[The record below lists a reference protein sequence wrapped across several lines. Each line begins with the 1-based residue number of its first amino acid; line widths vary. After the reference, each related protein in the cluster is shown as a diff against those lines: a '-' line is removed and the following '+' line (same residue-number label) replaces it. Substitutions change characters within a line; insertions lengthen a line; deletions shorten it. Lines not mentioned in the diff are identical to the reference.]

1 MKILLSSDIH
11 IGDYK
16 TYNPTP
22 GFRLN
27 QFLKLKQFIED
38 LVTSRNID
46 EFWIAGDLLQV
57 AQSTPPVMN
66 VVKTFLSDISKKC
79 PIRMIL
85 GNHDVIVRSDKTD
98 ISEYNNYTLVSLLDL
113 IPNVFIYNNDL
124 VKIGSK
130 TVYFHSWNPSN
141 SIPNRSKDAD
151 YLVCHGDVHSSLSPF
166 APEFIDTTGYKKV
179 FAGHIHI
186 FKDFKGINNIVS
198 LGVPLMHSFSDNPD
212 IGVCILDTE
221 DDSIERVSTKGLFLE
236 FKYTQDESEIKE
248 SLVQEGQTQETSTN
262 PVVLK
267 LDPKLSS
274 EKSIDI
280 TKISISPEEML
291 KEFSKNLSK
300 DSLKIL
306 NTVVSKVFDN
316 NTVPDLRVK
325 FKTLKAQ
332 NFLSIR
338 NIDFNFENFNGL
350 TTIKGDIGSGKSTL
364 FNLLE
369 FMLFGRLSGY
379 SKTDYTS
386 VFKGKFRGTLELEYK
401 GVSYVITRTL
411 NSLEYT
417 KNSIPQESNRKTD
430 LQKQLEE
437 DLVFLK
443 FFNIIY
449 IKQTSTGIFSDM
461 SDTSRVSFLSNL
473 IGLNTIKNWTSLL
486 DSEIDVLRENL
497 RTSEDNRTVLDTKKK
512 VLEVFNS
519 QNKDLTLRDKKET
532 EEKIKVLTEEINSLN
547 DIKNTNN
554 LKVARFEAKLAEKNA
569 LFNFNEQKVS
579 KLNSI
584 VSNIKLLK
592 EKNTE
597 LEAQKEQLS
606 QSVKDLCLPEFNE
619 DSPELDNASI
629 LELET
634 LIKSTQSQ
642 INSRNVT
649 LELAKEK
656 IDSVSN
662 HPEVCPTC
670 GQKWCTNRTKESTDA
685 LEKLKEKVKALE
697 ESINSLES
705 EKNLYQIR
713 KQNVYSSFNSEMEI
727 FKSKKQTYD
736 ESLKEYNRNLKTL
749 EEIKQTESYIENNKN
764 KILLLKNSLLTL
776 KDDDALK
783 EFLKVEGIEFK
794 FDTDKA
800 LSEINSL
807 KTEIQKVSAK
817 NSELDSEIKAI
828 SQKSFELTMELG
840 RIDSDNET
848 FFKVQDNL
856 KTIEKYNKELYN
868 LNNEIDKTSN
878 TIQELSKFNSKVL
891 SDKGLLVASL
901 LQKVAKFLNTDPSLK
916 VETTQELQNGSIR
929 PTLNIKM
936 FVKAY
941 NKYVDYSMLS
951 GGQRLLADL
960 KFLKGIT
967 QTLGTVSILLLDET
981 FKFFS
986 TETVIEGIEI
996 IKSLN
1001 VDKSF
1006 LILHGSDSE
1015 CFSDK
1020 TIRVALEENG
1030 SKYVY

>member
-16 TYNPTP
+16 TYNPEP
-22 GFRLN
+22 NFRLN

-38 LVTSRNID
+38 LVISKNID

-141 SIPNRSKDAD
+141 TIQNRSKDAD

-186 FKDFKGINNIVS
+186 FKEIKNIVS

-236 FKYTQDESEIKE
+236 FKYTKTESE
-248 SLVQEGQTQETSTN
+248 LLEGNITGTEN
-262 PVVLK
+262 PVVVR
-267 LDPKLSS
+267 LDPKVQNS
-274 EKSIDI
+274 EKVDI
-280 TKISISPEEML
+280 SKISISPEEML
-291 KEFSKNLSK
+291 KEFSKTWGLTK

-306 NTVVSKVFDN
+306 NTVVSKVFEN
-316 NTVPDLRVK
+316 NLVPDLRVK

-338 NIDFNFENFNGL
+338 DIDFNFDNFNGL
-350 TTIKGDIGSGKSTL
+350 TVIKGDIGSGKSTL

-369 FMLFGRLSGY
+369 FMLFGRLPGY
-379 SKTDYTS
+379 AKNDFSS
-386 VFKGKFRGTLELEYK
+386 VFKGKFKGTLELEYK
-401 GVSYVITRTL
+401 GINYVITRTL
-411 NSLEYT
+411 SSLEYT

-486 DSEIDVLRENL
+486 DNEVEALKDSLKEKE
-497 RTSEDNRTVLDTKKK
+497 EQRTVLDTKKQ
-512 VLEVFNS
+512 VLEVFNE
-519 QNKDLTLRDKKET
+519 QNKDIVLRDKEAT
-532 EEKIKVLTEEINSLN
+532 ESKIEELNNNINSLN
-547 DIKNTNN
+547 LIKEQNNSKITDIKVELTKLSTDFN
-554 LKVARFEAKLAEKNA
+554 LNLNKTD
-569 LFNFNEQKVS
+569 

-584 VSNIKLLK
+584 VSNIKTLK
-592 EKNTE
+592 EEIKEKE
-597 LEAQKEQLS
+597 LYKEQLE
-606 QSVKDLCLPEFNE
+606 QKVKDLDVPVFNE
-619 DSPELDNASI
+619 ESPELDNQKI
-629 LELET
+629 QELET
-634 LIKSTQSQ
+634 LIKGTQSQ
-642 INSRNVT
+642 INAKTVS

-656 IDSVSN
+656 LNSLLN
-662 HPEVCPTC
+662 HPEVCPQC
-670 GQKWCTNRTKESTDA
+670 GQKWC
-685 LEKLKEKVKALE
+685 VKDSKIQNDLE
-697 ESINSLES
+697 EKIKTLEDYINSLES
-705 EKNLYQIR
+705 EKNIYLVR
-713 KQNVYSSFNSEMEI
+713 KQNVYHSFNSRMEL
-727 FKSKKQTYD
+727 FKTQKEKYNTK
-736 ESLKEYNRNLKTL
+736 LKEYNQNLEIR
-749 EEIKQTESYIENNKN
+749 EEIKTTESYIENNKN
-764 KILLLKNSLLTL
+764 KINNLKQDLNEL
-776 KDDDALK
+776 KDDSSLK
-783 EFLKVEGIEFK
+783 KFLKVQDDMFVLDQKTQKTQMLELIKE
-794 FDTDKA
+794 A
-800 LSEINSL
+800 NEL
-807 KTEIQKVSAK
+807 KDK
-817 NSELDSEIKAI
+817 NSSLDSEIKDI
-828 SQKSFELTMELG
+828 SHSVFELTMELG
-840 RIDSDNET
+840 RIDSDNAT
-848 FFKVQDNL
+848 YFKVQDNL
-856 KTIEKYNKELYN
+856 KNIEEYNNELYKINKEL
-868 LNNEIDKTSN
+868 DKTN
-878 TIQELSKFNSKVL
+878 NMIQELSKFNSKVL

-901 LQKVAKFLNTDPSLK
+901 LQKVAKYLNTDESLK

-929 PTLNIKM
+929 PTLNIKL

-967 QTLGTVSILLLDET
+967 QTLGSVSILLLDET

-986 TETVIEGIEI
+986 SETVIEGIEI

-1020 TIRVALEENG
+1020 TIRVTLGENG

>member
-16 TYNPTP
+16 TYNPEP
-22 GFRLN
+22 NFRLN

-38 LVTSRNID
+38 LVTSKNID

-141 SIPNRSKDAD
+141 SIPNRSNEAD

-186 FKDFKGINNIVS
+186 FKEIKNIVS

-221 DDSIERVSTKGLFLE
+221 TDEIERVSTKGLFLE
-236 FKYTQDESEIKE
+236 FKYTKTEAETE
-248 SLVQEGQTQETSTN
+248 LLEGNTDTGN
-262 PVVLK
+262 PVVVR
-267 LDPKLSS
+267 LDPKVQNS
-274 EKSIDI
+274 EKVDI
-280 TKISISPEEML
+280 SKISISPEEML
-291 KEFSKNLSK
+291 KEFSKTLSK

-316 NTVPDLRVK
+316 NLVPDLRVK

-338 NIDFNFENFNGL
+338 DIDFNFDNFNGL
-350 TTIKGDIGSGKSTL
+350 TVIKGDIGSGKSTL

-369 FMLFGRLSGY
+369 FMLFGRLPGY
-379 SKTDYTS
+379 AKNDFSS
-386 VFKGKFRGTLELEYK
+386 VFKGKFKGTLELEYK
-401 GVSYVITRTL
+401 GINYVITRTL
-411 NSLEYT
+411 SSLEYT
-417 KNSIPQESNRKTD
+417 KNNIPQESNRKTD

-486 DSEIDVLRENL
+486 DNEVENL
-497 RTSEDNRTVLDTKKK
+497 KVSLKEKEEQRTVLDTKKK
-512 VLEVFNS
+512 VLEVFNE
-519 QNKDLTLRDKKET
+519 QNKDVVLRDKKET
-532 EEKIKVLTEEINSLN
+532 ESKIEELNNNINSLN
-547 DIKNTNN
+547 LVKEQNNSKITDIKVELTKLNADFN
-554 LKVARFEAKLAEKNA
+554 LNLSKTD
-569 LFNFNEQKVS
+569 

-584 VSNIKLLK
+584 VSNIKTLK
-592 EKNTE
+592 EEIKEKE
-597 LEAQKEQLS
+597 LYKEQLE
-606 QSVKDLCLPEFNE
+606 QNVKDLEVPVLNE
-619 DSPELDNASI
+619 ESPELDNQKI
-629 LELET
+629 QELET
-634 LIKSTQSQ
+634 LIRGTQSQ
-642 INSRNVT
+642 INTKTVS

-656 IDSVSN
+656 LNSLLN
-662 HPEVCPTC
+662 HPEVCPQC
-670 GQKWCTNRTKESTDA
+670 GQKWC
-685 LEKLKEKVKALE
+685 VKDTEIKAKDLE
-697 ESINSLES
+697 EKIKTLEDSINSLES
-705 EKNLYQIR
+705 EKNIYLVR
-713 KQNVYSSFNSEMEI
+713 KQNVYDSFNSKMEL
-727 FKSKKQTYD
+727 FKSLKQKYN
-736 ESLKEYNRNLKTL
+736 EKLKEYNQNLEIIEKIKT
-749 EEIKQTESYIENNKN
+749 TVSYIENNKN
-764 KILLLKNSLLTL
+764 KINNLKQDLNEL
-776 KDDDALK
+776 KDSSLK
-783 EFLKVEGIEFK
+783 KFLKVQNGMFV
-794 FDTDKA
+794 FDQKTQ
-800 LSEINSL
+800 
-807 KTEIQKVSAK
+807 KTEMLELIKEVDKLK
-817 NSELDSEIKAI
+817 NENSSLDSKIKDI
-828 SQKSFELTMELG
+828 SHSVFELTMELG

-848 FFKVQDNL
+848 YFKVQDNL
-856 KTIEKYNKELYN
+856 KNIEKYNYELYKINKEL
-868 LNNEIDKTSN
+868 DKTN
-878 TIQELSKFNSKVL
+878 NMIQELSKFNSKVL

-901 LQKVAKFLNTDPSLK
+901 LQKVAKYLNKDESLK

-929 PTLNIKM
+929 PTLNIKL

-967 QTLGTVSILLLDET
+967 QTLGSVSILLLDET

-986 TETVIEGIEI
+986 SETVIEGIEI

-1020 TIRVALEENG
+1020 TIRVTLGENG

>member
-16 TYNPTP
+16 TYNPEP
-22 GFRLN
+22 NFRLN

-38 LVTSRNID
+38 LVTSKNID

-141 SIPNRSKDAD
+141 TIQNRSKDAD

-186 FKDFKGINNIVS
+186 FKEIKNIVS

-236 FKYTQDESEIKE
+236 FKYTKTESE
-248 SLVQEGQTQETSTN
+248 LLEGDITGTEN
-262 PVVLK
+262 PVVVR
-267 LDPKLSS
+267 LDPKVQNS
-274 EKSIDI
+274 EKVDI
-280 TKISISPEEML
+280 SKISISPEEML
-291 KEFSKNLSK
+291 KEFSKTWGLTK

-316 NTVPDLRVK
+316 NLVPDLRVK

-338 NIDFNFENFNGL
+338 DIDFNFDNFNGL
-350 TTIKGDIGSGKSTL
+350 TIIKGDIGSGKSTL

-369 FMLFGRLSGY
+369 FMLFGRLPGY
-379 SKTDYTS
+379 SKNDFSS
-386 VFKGKFRGTLELEYK
+386 VFKGKFKGTLELEYK
-401 GVSYVITRTL
+401 GINYVITRTL
-411 NSLEYT
+411 SSLEYT

-437 DLVFLK
+437 DLVFLR

-486 DSEIDVLRENL
+486 DNEVENLKDVLKEK
-497 RTSEDNRTVLDTKKK
+497 EEQRTVLDTKKQ
-512 VLEVFNS
+512 VLEVFNE
-519 QNKDLTLRDKKET
+519 QNKDIVLRDKGET
-532 EEKIKVLTEEINSLN
+532 ESKIEELNNNINSLN
-547 DIKNTNN
+547 LIKEQNNSKITDIKVELTKLSTDFN
-554 LKVARFEAKLAEKNA
+554 LNLSKTE
-569 LFNFNEQKVS
+569 

-584 VSNIKLLK
+584 VSNIKTLKDEIK
-592 EKNTE
+592 EKE
-597 LEAQKEQLS
+597 LYKEQLE
-606 QSVKDLCLPEFNE
+606 QKVKDLDVPVFNE
-619 DSPELDNASI
+619 ESPELDNQKI
-629 LELET
+629 HELET
-634 LIKSTQSQ
+634 LIKCTQSQ
-642 INSRNVT
+642 INSKTVS
-649 LELAKEK
+649 LGLAKEK
-656 IDSVSN
+656 LDSLLN
-662 HPEVCPTC
+662 HPEVCPQC
-670 GQKWCTNRTKESTDA
+670 GQKWCVKDTNIKAKDLEEKIKTLEDA
-685 LEKLKEKVKALE
+685 L
-697 ESINSLES
+697 NTLES
-705 EKNLYQIR
+705 EKNIYLVR
-713 KQNVYSSFNSEMEI
+713 KQHVYNSFNSKMEL
-727 FKSKKQTYD
+727 FKSQKEKYNTK
-736 ESLKEYNRNLKTL
+736 LKEYNQNLETIEKIKT
-749 EEIKQTESYIENNKN
+749 IESYIENNKN
-764 KILLLKNSLLTL
+764 KINNLKQDLNG
-776 KDDDALK
+776 LK
-783 EFLKVEGIEFK
+783 EDSSLKKFLKVQDDMFVLDQK
-794 FDTDKA
+794 TQ
-800 LSEINSL
+800 
-807 KTEIQKVSAK
+807 KTEMLELIKEANELKDK
-817 NSELDSEIKAI
+817 NSSLDSKIKDV
-828 SQKSFELTMELG
+828 SHSVFELTMELG

-848 FFKVQDNL
+848 YFKVQDNL
-856 KTIEKYNKELYN
+856 KNIEEYNNELYKINKEL
-868 LNNEIDKTSN
+868 DKTN
-878 TIQELSKFNSKVL
+878 NMIQELSKFNSKVL

-901 LQKVAKFLNTDPSLK
+901 LQKVAKYLNTDESLK

-929 PTLNIKM
+929 PTLNIKL

-967 QTLGTVSILLLDET
+967 QTLGSVSILLLDET

-986 TETVIEGIEI
+986 SETVIEGIEI

-1020 TIRVALEENG
+1020 TIRVTLGENG

>member
-16 TYNPTP
+16 TYNPEP
-22 GFRLN
+22 NFRLN

-38 LVTSRNID
+38 LVTSKNID

-141 SIPNRSKDAD
+141 TIPNRSKDAD

-186 FKDFKGINNIVS
+186 FKEIKNIVS

-236 FKYTQDESEIKE
+236 FKYTKTESE
-248 SLVQEGQTQETSTN
+248 LLEGNQNGLNTEN
-262 PVVLK
+262 PVVVR
-267 LDPKLSS
+267 LDPKVQNS
-274 EKSIDI
+274 EKVDI
-280 TKISISPEEML
+280 SKISISPEEML
-291 KEFSKNLSK
+291 KEFSKNLTK

-306 NTVVSKVFDN
+306 NTVVSKVFEN
-316 NTVPDLRVK
+316 NLVPDLRVK

-338 NIDFNFENFNGL
+338 DIDFNFDNFNGL
-350 TTIKGDIGSGKSTL
+350 TVIKGDIGSGKSTL

-369 FMLFGRLSGY
+369 FMLFGRLPGY
-379 SKTDYTS
+379 AKNDFSS
-386 VFKGKFRGTLELEYK
+386 VFKGKFKGTLELEYK
-401 GVSYVITRTL
+401 GINYVITRTL
-411 NSLEYT
+411 SSLEYT

-461 SDTSRVSFLSNL
+461 SDTNRVSFLSNL

-486 DSEIDVLRENL
+486 DNEVETLKDSLKEKE
-497 RTSEDNRTVLDTKKK
+497 EQRTVLDTKKQ
-512 VLEVFNS
+512 VLEVFNE
-519 QNKDLTLRDKKET
+519 QNKDIVLRDKEAT
-532 EEKIKVLTEEINSLN
+532 ESKIEELNNNINSLN
-547 DIKNTNN
+547 LIKEQNNSKITDIKVELTKLSTDFN
-554 LKVARFEAKLAEKNA
+554 LNLSKTE
-569 LFNFNEQKVS
+569 

-584 VSNIKLLK
+584 VSNIKTLK
-592 EKNTE
+592 EEIKEKE
-597 LEAQKEQLS
+597 LYKEQLE
-606 QSVKDLCLPEFNE
+606 QNVKDLEVPVLNE
-619 DSPELDNASI
+619 ESPELDNHKI
-629 LELET
+629 HELET
-634 LIKSTQSQ
+634 LIKGTQSQ
-642 INSRNVT
+642 INSKTVS
-649 LELAKEK
+649 LGLAKEK
-656 IDSVSN
+656 LDSLLN
-662 HPEVCPTC
+662 HPEVCPQC
-670 GQKWCTNRTKESTDA
+670 GQRWCVKDTKI
-685 LEKLKEKVKALE
+685 KVKDLE
-697 ESINSLES
+697 EKIKTLEDFINSLES
-705 EKNLYQIR
+705 EKNIYLVR
-713 KQNVYSSFNSEMEI
+713 KQRVYDSFNSKMEL
-727 FKSKKQTYD
+727 FKTQKEKYNTK
-736 ESLKEYNRNLKTL
+736 LKEYNQNLEIIEKIKT
-749 EEIKQTESYIENNKN
+749 IESYIENNKN
-764 KILLLKNSLLTL
+764 KINNLKQDLNEL
-776 KDDDALK
+776 KDDSSLK
-783 EFLKVEGIEFK
+783 KFLKVQDDMFV
-794 FDTDKA
+794 FDQKTQ
-800 LSEINSL
+800 
-807 KTEIQKVSAK
+807 KTEMLELIKEANELKDK
-817 NSELDSEIKAI
+817 NSSLDSEIKDI
-828 SQKSFELTMELG
+828 SHSVFELTMELG
-840 RIDSDNET
+840 RIDSDNAT
-848 FFKVQDNL
+848 YFKVQDNL
-856 KTIEKYNKELYN
+856 KNIEKYNNELYKINKEL
-868 LNNEIDKTSN
+868 DKTN
-878 TIQELSKFNSKVL
+878 NMIQELSKFNSKVL

-901 LQKVAKFLNTDPSLK
+901 LQKVAKYLNTDESLK

-929 PTLNIKM
+929 PTLNIKL

-967 QTLGTVSILLLDET
+967 QTLGSVSILLLDET

-986 TETVIEGIEI
+986 SETVIEGIEI

-1020 TIRVALEENG
+1020 TIRVTLGENG

>member
-16 TYNPTP
+16 TYNPEP
-22 GFRLN
+22 NFRLN

-38 LVTSRNID
+38 LVTSKNID

-141 SIPNRSKDAD
+141 TIPNRSKDAD

-186 FKDFKGINNIVS
+186 FKEIKNIVS

-236 FKYTQDESEIKE
+236 FKYTKTESE
-248 SLVQEGQTQETSTN
+248 LLEGNITGTEN
-262 PVVLK
+262 PVVVR
-267 LDPKLSS
+267 LDPKVQNS
-274 EKSIDI
+274 EKVDI
-280 TKISISPEEML
+280 SKISISPEEML
-291 KEFSKNLSK
+291 KEFSKNLTK

-306 NTVVSKVFDN
+306 NTVVSKVFEN
-316 NTVPDLRVK
+316 NLVPDLRVK

-338 NIDFNFENFNGL
+338 DIDFNFDNFNGL
-350 TTIKGDIGSGKSTL
+350 TVIKGDIGSGKSTL

-369 FMLFGRLSGY
+369 FMLFGRLPGY
-379 SKTDYTS
+379 SKNDFSS
-386 VFKGKFRGTLELEYK
+386 VFKGKFKGTLELEYK
-401 GVSYVITRTL
+401 GINYVITRTL
-411 NSLEYT
+411 SSLEYT

-437 DLVFLK
+437 DLVFLR

-461 SDTSRVSFLSNL
+461 SDTNRVSFLSNL

-486 DSEIDVLRENL
+486 DNEVENL
-497 RTSEDNRTVLDTKKK
+497 KDSLKEKEEQRTVLDTKKQ
-512 VLEVFNS
+512 VLEVFNE
-519 QNKDLTLRDKKET
+519 QNKDIVLRDKEAT
-532 EEKIKVLTEEINSLN
+532 ESKIEELNNNINSLN
-547 DIKNTNN
+547 LVKEQNNSKITDIKVELTKLSTDFN
-554 LKVARFEAKLAEKNA
+554 LNLSKTE
-569 LFNFNEQKVS
+569 

-584 VSNIKLLK
+584 VSNIKTLK
-592 EKNTE
+592 EEIKEKE
-597 LEAQKEQLS
+597 LYKEQLE
-606 QSVKDLCLPEFNE
+606 QNVKDLDVPVLNE
-619 DSPELDNASI
+619 ESPELDNHKI
-629 LELET
+629 QELET
-634 LIKSTQSQ
+634 LIKGTQSQ
-642 INSRNVT
+642 INSKTVS
-649 LELAKEK
+649 LGLAKEK
-656 IDSVSN
+656 LDSLLN
-662 HPEVCPTC
+662 HPEVCPQC
-670 GQKWCTNRTKESTDA
+670 GQKWCVKDTNI
-685 LEKLKEKVKALE
+685 KAKDLE
-697 ESINSLES
+697 EKIKTLEDSINSLES
-705 EKNLYQIR
+705 EKNIYLVR
-713 KQNVYSSFNSEMEI
+713 KQNVYDSFNSRMEL
-727 FKSKKQTYD
+727 FKSQKEKYNTK
-736 ESLKEYNRNLKTL
+736 LKEYNQNLETIEKIKTV
-749 EEIKQTESYIENNKN
+749 ESYIENNKN
-764 KILLLKNSLLTL
+764 KINNLKQDLNEL
-776 KDDDALK
+776 KDDSSLK
-783 EFLKVEGIEFK
+783 KFLKVQDDMFVLDQK
-794 FDTDKA
+794 TQ
-800 LSEINSL
+800 
-807 KTEIQKVSAK
+807 KTEMLELIKEANELKDK
-817 NSELDSEIKAI
+817 NSSLDSEIKDI
-828 SQKSFELTMELG
+828 SHSVFELTMELG
-840 RIDSDNET
+840 RIDSDNAT
-848 FFKVQDNL
+848 YFKVQDNL
-856 KTIEKYNKELYN
+856 KNIEEYNNELYKINKEL
-868 LNNEIDKTSN
+868 DKTN
-878 TIQELSKFNSKVL
+878 NMIQELSKFNSKVL

-901 LQKVAKFLNTDPSLK
+901 LQKVAKYLNTDESLK

-929 PTLNIKM
+929 PTLNIKL

-967 QTLGTVSILLLDET
+967 QTLGSVSILLLDET

-986 TETVIEGIEI
+986 SETVIEGIEI

-1020 TIRVALEENG
+1020 TIRVTLGENG

>member
-16 TYNPTP
+16 TYNPEP
-22 GFRLN
+22 NFRLN

-38 LVTSRNID
+38 LVTSKNID

-141 SIPNRSKDAD
+141 TVPNRSKDAD

-186 FKDFKGINNIVS
+186 FKEIKNIVS

-236 FKYTQDESEIKE
+236 FKYTKTESE
-248 SLVQEGQTQETSTN
+248 LLEGNQNGLNTEN
-262 PVVLK
+262 PVVVR
-267 LDPKLSS
+267 LDPKVQNS
-274 EKSIDI
+274 EKVDI
-280 TKISISPEEML
+280 SKISISPEEML
-291 KEFSKNLSK
+291 KEFSKNLTK

-306 NTVVSKVFDN
+306 NTVVSKVFEN
-316 NTVPDLRVK
+316 NLVPDLRVK

-338 NIDFNFENFNGL
+338 DIDFNFDNFNGL
-350 TTIKGDIGSGKSTL
+350 TVIKGDIGSGKSTL

-369 FMLFGRLSGY
+369 FMLFGRLPGY
-379 SKTDYTS
+379 AKNDFSS
-386 VFKGKFRGTLELEYK
+386 VFKGKFKGTLELEYK
-401 GVSYVITRTL
+401 GINYVITRTL
-411 NSLEYT
+411 SSLEYT

-437 DLVFLK
+437 DLVFLR

-486 DSEIDVLRENL
+486 DNEVENL
-497 RTSEDNRTVLDTKKK
+497 KDSLKEKEEQRTVLDTKKQ
-512 VLEVFNS
+512 VLEVFNE
-519 QNKDLTLRDKKET
+519 QNKDIVLRDKEAT
-532 EEKIKVLTEEINSLN
+532 ESKIEELNNNINSLN
-547 DIKNTNN
+547 LIKEQNNSKITDIKVELTKLSTDFN
-554 LKVARFEAKLAEKNA
+554 LNLSKTE
-569 LFNFNEQKVS
+569 

-584 VSNIKLLK
+584 VSNIKTLK
-592 EKNTE
+592 EEIKEKE
-597 LEAQKEQLS
+597 LYKEQLE
-606 QSVKDLCLPEFNE
+606 QKVKDLDVPVLNE
-619 DSPELDNASI
+619 ESPELDNHKI
-629 LELET
+629 QELET
-634 LIKSTQSQ
+634 LIKGTQSQ
-642 INSRNVT
+642 INSKTVS
-649 LELAKEK
+649 LGLAKEK
-656 IDSVSN
+656 LDSLLN
-662 HPEVCPTC
+662 HPEVCPQC
-670 GQKWCTNRTKESTDA
+670 GQKWCVKDTNI
-685 LEKLKEKVKALE
+685 KAKDLE
-697 ESINSLES
+697 EKIKTLEDSINSLES
-705 EKNLYQIR
+705 EKNIYLVR
-713 KQNVYSSFNSEMEI
+713 KQNVYNSFNSKMEL
-727 FKSKKQTYD
+727 FKTQKEKYNTK
-736 ESLKEYNRNLKTL
+736 LKEYNQNLETIEKIKT
-749 EEIKQTESYIENNKN
+749 IESYIENNKN
-764 KILLLKNSLLTL
+764 KINNLKQDLNEL
-776 KDDDALK
+776 KDDSSLK
-783 EFLKVEGIEFK
+783 KFLKVQDDMFVLDQK
-794 FDTDKA
+794 TQKA
-800 LSEINSL
+800 EMLELIKEANEL
-807 KTEIQKVSAK
+807 KDK
-817 NSELDSEIKAI
+817 NSSLDSEIKDI
-828 SQKSFELTMELG
+828 SHSVFELTMELG
-840 RIDSDNET
+840 RIDSDNAT
-848 FFKVQDNL
+848 YFKVQDNL
-856 KTIEKYNKELYN
+856 KNIEEYNNELYKINKEL
-868 LNNEIDKTSN
+868 DKTN
-878 TIQELSKFNSKVL
+878 NMIQELSKFNSKVL

-901 LQKVAKFLNTDPSLK
+901 LQKVAKYLNTDESLK

-929 PTLNIKM
+929 PTLNIKL

-967 QTLGTVSILLLDET
+967 QTLGSVSILLLDET

-986 TETVIEGIEI
+986 SETVIEGIEI

-1020 TIRVALEENG
+1020 TIRVTLGENG

>member
-16 TYNPTP
+16 TYNPEP
-22 GFRLN
+22 NFRLN

-38 LVTSRNID
+38 LVTSKNID

-166 APEFIDTTGYKKV
+166 APEFIYTTGYKKV

-186 FKDFKGINNIVS
+186 FKEIKNTVS

-236 FKYTQDESEIKE
+236 FKYVETETECSEL
-248 SLVQEGQTQETSTN
+248 SETETGN
-262 PVVLK
+262 PVIVR
-267 LDPKLSS
+267 LDPKVQNS
-274 EKSIDI
+274 EKVDI
-280 TKISISPEEML
+280 SKISISPEEML
-291 KEFSKNLSK
+291 KEFSKHLTK

-306 NTVVSKVFDN
+306 NTVVSKVFEN
-316 NTVPDLRVK
+316 NLVPDLRVK

-338 NIDFNFENFNGL
+338 DIDFNFDNFNGL
-350 TTIKGDIGSGKSTL
+350 TVIKGDIGSGKSTL

-369 FMLFGRLSGY
+369 FMLFGKLPGY
-379 SKTDYTS
+379 AKNDFSS
-386 VFKGKFRGTLELEYK
+386 VFKGKFKGTLELEYK
-401 GVSYVITRTL
+401 GVNYVITRTL
-411 NSLEYT
+411 SSLEYT

-486 DSEIDVLRENL
+486 DNEVETLKDSLKEKE
-497 RTSEDNRTVLDTKKK
+497 EQRTVLDTKKK
-512 VLEVFNS
+512 VLEVFNE
-519 QNKDLTLRDKKET
+519 QNKDIVLRDKEVTESKIEELNDSISSINSVKEQNNSKIT
-532 EEKIKVLTEEINSLN
+532 DIKVELTKLNADFNLNLRKTDKLNYIVSNIKTLKEEIKEKELYREQLEQNVKDLDVPVLNEESPELDNSKIQELEILIKGTQSQINMKTVSLELAKEKLNLLLNHPEVCPQCGQKWCVKDTNIKAKDLEEKIKVL
-547 DIKNTNN
+547 
-554 LKVARFEAKLAEKNA
+554 
-569 LFNFNEQKVS
+569 
-579 KLNSI
+579 
-584 VSNIKLLK
+584 
-592 EKNTE
+592 
-597 LEAQKEQLS
+597 
-606 QSVKDLCLPEFNE
+606 E
-619 DSPELDNASI
+619 D
-629 LELET
+629 
-634 LIKSTQSQ
+634 
-642 INSRNVT
+642 
-649 LELAKEK
+649 
-656 IDSVSN
+656 
-662 HPEVCPTC
+662 
-670 GQKWCTNRTKESTDA
+670 
-685 LEKLKEKVKALE
+685 
-697 ESINSLES
+697 SINSLES
-705 EKNLYQIR
+705 EKNIYLTR
-713 KQNVYSSFNSEMEI
+713 KQNVYDSFNSKMEL
-727 FKSKKQTYD
+727 FKSLKQKYN
-736 ESLKEYNRNLKTL
+736 EKLKEYNQNLEAI
-749 EEIKQTESYIENNKN
+749 EEIKTVVSYIENDKN
-764 KILLLKNSLLTL
+764 KINNLKQDLNEL
-776 KDDDALK
+776 KDDPSLK
-783 EFLKVEGIEFK
+783 KFLKVQNNMFV
-794 FDTDKA
+794 FDQKTQ
-800 LSEINSL
+800 
-807 KTEIQKVSAK
+807 KTEMLELIKEVDKLK
-817 NSELDSEIKAI
+817 NENSSLDSKIKDI
-828 SQKSFELTMELG
+828 SHSVFELTMELG
-840 RIDSDNET
+840 RINSDNET
-848 FFKVQDNL
+848 YFKVQDNI
-856 KTIEKYNKELYN
+856 KKIEEYDNELYKINKEL
-868 LNNEIDKTSN
+868 DKTN
-878 TIQELSKFNSKVL
+878 NMIQELSKFNSKVL

-901 LQKVAKFLNTDPSLK
+901 LQKVAKYLNTDESLK

-929 PTLNIKM
+929 PTLNIKL

-941 NKYVDYSMLS
+941 NKYVDYGMLS

-967 QTLGTVSILLLDET
+967 QTLGSVSILLLDET

-986 TETVIEGIEI
+986 SETVIEGIEI

-1020 TIRVALEENG
+1020 TIRVTLGENG

>member
-16 TYNPTP
+16 TYNPEP
-22 GFRLN
+22 NFRLN

-38 LVTSRNID
+38 LVTSKNID

-141 SIPNRSKDAD
+141 TIPNRSKDAD

-186 FKDFKGINNIVS
+186 FKEIKNIVS

-212 IGVCILDTE
+212 IGVCVLDTE

-236 FKYTQDESEIKE
+236 FKYTKTESE
-248 SLVQEGQTQETSTN
+248 LLEGNITGTEN
-262 PVVLK
+262 PVVVR
-267 LDPKLSS
+267 LDPKVQNS
-274 EKSIDI
+274 EKVDI
-280 TKISISPEEML
+280 SKISISPEEML
-291 KEFSKNLSK
+291 KEFSKTLTK

-306 NTVVSKVFDN
+306 NTVVSKVFEN
-316 NTVPDLRVK
+316 NLVPDLRVK

-338 NIDFNFENFNGL
+338 DIDFNFDNFNGL
-350 TTIKGDIGSGKSTL
+350 TVIKGDIGSGKSTL

-369 FMLFGRLSGY
+369 FMLFGRLPGY
-379 SKTDYTS
+379 AKNDFSS
-386 VFKGKFRGTLELEYK
+386 VFKGKFKGTLELEYK
-401 GVSYVITRTL
+401 GINYVITRTL
-411 NSLEYT
+411 SSLEYT

-437 DLVFLK
+437 DLVFLR

-486 DSEIDVLRENL
+486 DNEVENL
-497 RTSEDNRTVLDTKKK
+497 KESLKEKEEQRTVLDTKKQ
-512 VLEVFNS
+512 VLEVFNE
-519 QNKDLTLRDKKET
+519 QNKDIVLRDKEAT
-532 EEKIKVLTEEINSLN
+532 ESKIEELNNNINSLN
-547 DIKNTNN
+547 LVKEQNNSKITDIKVELTKLSTDFN
-554 LKVARFEAKLAEKNA
+554 LNLSKID
-569 LFNFNEQKVS
+569 

-584 VSNIKLLK
+584 VSNIKALK
-592 EKNTE
+592 EEIKEKE
-597 LEAQKEQLS
+597 LYKEQLE
-606 QSVKDLCLPEFNE
+606 QNVKDLDVPVLNE
-619 DSPELDNASI
+619 ESPELDNHKI
-629 LELET
+629 QELET
-634 LIKSTQSQ
+634 LIKGTQSQ
-642 INSRNVT
+642 INSKTVS
-649 LELAKEK
+649 LGLAKEK
-656 IDSVSN
+656 LDSLLN
-662 HPEVCPTC
+662 HPEVCPQC
-670 GQKWCTNRTKESTDA
+670 GQKWCVKDTNI
-685 LEKLKEKVKALE
+685 KAKDLE
-697 ESINSLES
+697 EKIKVLEDSINSLES
-705 EKNLYQIR
+705 EKNIYLVR
-713 KQNVYSSFNSEMEI
+713 KQNVYNSFNSKMEL
-727 FKSKKQTYD
+727 FKSQKEKYNTK
-736 ESLKEYNRNLKTL
+736 LKEYNQNLEII
-749 EEIKQTESYIENNKN
+749 EEIKTIESYIENNKN
-764 KILLLKNSLLTL
+764 KINNLKQDLNEL
-776 KDDDALK
+776 KDDSSLK
-783 EFLKVEGIEFK
+783 KFLKVRDDMFVLDQK
-794 FDTDKA
+794 TQ
-800 LSEINSL
+800 
-807 KTEIQKVSAK
+807 KTEMLELIKEANELKDK
-817 NSELDSEIKAI
+817 NSSLDSKIKDV
-828 SQKSFELTMELG
+828 SHSVFELTMELG
-840 RIDSDNET
+840 RIDSDNAT
-848 FFKVQDNL
+848 YFKVQDNL
-856 KTIEKYNKELYN
+856 KNIEEYNNELYKINKEL
-868 LNNEIDKTSN
+868 DKTN
-878 TIQELSKFNSKVL
+878 NMIQELSKFNSKVL

-901 LQKVAKFLNTDPSLK
+901 LQKVAKYLNTDESLK

-929 PTLNIKM
+929 PTLNIKL

-967 QTLGTVSILLLDET
+967 QTLGSVSILLLDET

-986 TETVIEGIEI
+986 SETVIEGIEI

-1020 TIRVALEENG
+1020 TIRVTLGENG

>member
-16 TYNPTP
+16 TYNPEP
-22 GFRLN
+22 NFRLN

-38 LVTSRNID
+38 LVTSKNID

-141 SIPNRSKDAD
+141 TVPNRSKDAD
-151 YLVCHGDVHSSLSPF
+151 YLVCHGDIHSSLSPF

-186 FKDFKGINNIVS
+186 FKEIKNIVS

-236 FKYTQDESEIKE
+236 FKYTKTESE
-248 SLVQEGQTQETSTN
+248 LLEGNITGTEN
-262 PVVLK
+262 PVVVR
-267 LDPKLSS
+267 LDPKVQNT
-274 EKSIDI
+274 EKVDI
-280 TKISISPEEML
+280 SKISISPEEML
-291 KEFSKNLSK
+291 KEFSKNLTK

-316 NTVPDLRVK
+316 NLVPDLRVK

-338 NIDFNFENFNGL
+338 DIDFNFDNFNGL
-350 TTIKGDIGSGKSTL
+350 TVIKGDIGSGKSTL

-369 FMLFGRLSGY
+369 FMLFGRLPGY
-379 SKTDYTS
+379 AKNDFSS
-386 VFKGKFRGTLELEYK
+386 VFKGKFKGTLELEYK
-401 GVSYVITRTL
+401 GINYVITRTL
-411 NSLEYT
+411 SSLEYT

-437 DLVFLK
+437 DLVFLR

-486 DSEIDVLRENL
+486 DNEVENLKDVLKEK
-497 RTSEDNRTVLDTKKK
+497 EEQRTVLDTKKQ
-512 VLEVFNS
+512 VLEVFNE
-519 QNKDLTLRDKKET
+519 QNKDIILRDKEAT
-532 EEKIKVLTEEINSLN
+532 ESKIEELNNNINSLN
-547 DIKNTNN
+547 LIKEQNNSKITDIKVELTKLSTDFN
-554 LKVARFEAKLAEKNA
+554 LNLSKTE
-569 LFNFNEQKVS
+569 

-584 VSNIKLLK
+584 VSNIKTLK
-592 EKNTE
+592 EEIKEKE
-597 LEAQKEQLS
+597 LYKEQLE
-606 QSVKDLCLPEFNE
+606 QNVKDLDVPVLNE
-619 DSPELDNASI
+619 ESPELDNHKI
-629 LELET
+629 QELET
-634 LIKSTQSQ
+634 LIKCTQSQ
-642 INSRNVT
+642 INSKTVS
-649 LELAKEK
+649 LGLAKEK
-656 IDSVSN
+656 LDSLLN
-662 HPEVCPTC
+662 HPEVCPQC
-670 GQKWCTNRTKESTDA
+670 GQKWCVKDTKI
-685 LEKLKEKVKALE
+685 KAKDLE
-697 ESINSLES
+697 EKIKTLEDSINTLES
-705 EKNLYQIR
+705 EKNIYLVR
-713 KQNVYSSFNSEMEI
+713 KQNVYDSFNSKMGL
-727 FKSKKQTYD
+727 FKTQKEKYNNK
-736 ESLKEYNRNLKTL
+736 LKEYNQNLETIEKIKT
-749 EEIKQTESYIENNKN
+749 IESYIENNKN
-764 KILLLKNSLLTL
+764 KINNLKQDLNEL
-776 KDDDALK
+776 KDDSSLK
-783 EFLKVEGIEFK
+783 KFLKVQDDMFVLDQK
-794 FDTDKA
+794 TQ
-800 LSEINSL
+800 
-807 KTEIQKVSAK
+807 KTEMLELIKEANELKDK
-817 NSELDSEIKAI
+817 NSSLDSEIKDI
-828 SQKSFELTMELG
+828 SHSVFELTMELG
-840 RIDSDNET
+840 RIDSDNAT
-848 FFKVQDNL
+848 YFKVQDNL
-856 KTIEKYNKELYN
+856 KNIEEYNNELYKINKEL
-868 LNNEIDKTSN
+868 DKTN
-878 TIQELSKFNSKVL
+878 NMIQELSKFNSKVL

-901 LQKVAKFLNTDPSLK
+901 LQKVAKYLNTDESLK

-929 PTLNIKM
+929 PTLNIKL

-967 QTLGTVSILLLDET
+967 QTLGSVSILLLDET

-986 TETVIEGIEI
+986 SETVIEGIEI

-1020 TIRVALEENG
+1020 TIRVTLGENG

>member
-16 TYNPTP
+16 TYNPEP
-22 GFRLN
+22 NFRLN

-38 LVTSRNID
+38 LVTSKNID

-79 PIRMIL
+79 LIRMIL

-141 SIPNRSKDAD
+141 TVPNRSKDAD

-186 FKDFKGINNIVS
+186 FKEIKNIVS

-236 FKYTQDESEIKE
+236 FKYTKTESE
-248 SLVQEGQTQETSTN
+248 LLEGNITGTEN
-262 PVVLK
+262 PVVVR
-267 LDPKLSS
+267 LDPKVQNS
-274 EKSIDI
+274 EKVDI
-280 TKISISPEEML
+280 SKISISPEEML
-291 KEFSKNLSK
+291 KEFSKNLTK

-338 NIDFNFENFNGL
+338 DIDFNFDNFSGL
-350 TTIKGDIGSGKSTL
+350 TVIKGDIGSGKSTL

-369 FMLFGRLSGY
+369 FMLFGRLPGY
-379 SKTDYTS
+379 AKNDFSS
-386 VFKGKFRGTLELEYK
+386 VFKGKFKGTLELEYK
-401 GVSYVITRTL
+401 GVNYVITRTL
-411 NSLEYT
+411 SSLEYT
-417 KNSIPQESNRKTD
+417 KNNIPQESNRKTD

-437 DLVFLK
+437 DLVFLR

-486 DSEIDVLRENL
+486 DNEVENL
-497 RTSEDNRTVLDTKKK
+497 KDSLKEKEEQRTVLDTKKK
-512 VLEVFNS
+512 VLEVFNE
-519 QNKDLTLRDKKET
+519 QNKDIVLRDKEAT
-532 EEKIKVLTEEINSLN
+532 ESKIEELNNNINSLN
-547 DIKNTNN
+547 LIKEQNNSKITDIKVELTKLSTDFN
-554 LKVARFEAKLAEKNA
+554 LNLSKTE
-569 LFNFNEQKVS
+569 

-584 VSNIKLLK
+584 VSNIKTLK
-592 EKNTE
+592 EEIKEKE
-597 LEAQKEQLS
+597 LYKEQLE
-606 QSVKDLCLPEFNE
+606 QNVKDLDVPVLNE
-619 DSPELDNASI
+619 ESPELDNHKI
-629 LELET
+629 QELET
-634 LIKSTQSQ
+634 LIKGTQSQ
-642 INSRNVT
+642 INSKTVS
-649 LELAKEK
+649 LGLAKEK
-656 IDSVSN
+656 LDSVLN
-662 HPEVCPTC
+662 HPEVCPQC
-670 GQKWCTNRTKESTDA
+670 GQKWCVKDTKI
-685 LEKLKEKVKALE
+685 KAKDLE
-697 ESINSLES
+697 EKIKVLEDSINSLES
-705 EKNLYQIR
+705 EKNIYLVR
-713 KQNVYSSFNSEMEI
+713 KQNVYDSFNSKMEL
-727 FKSKKQTYD
+727 FKTQKEKYNTK
-736 ESLKEYNRNLKTL
+736 LKEYNQNLETIEKIKT
-749 EEIKQTESYIENNKN
+749 IESYIENNKN
-764 KILLLKNSLLTL
+764 KINNLKQDLNEL
-776 KDDDALK
+776 KDDSSLK
-783 EFLKVEGIEFK
+783 KFLKVQDDMFVLDQK
-794 FDTDKA
+794 TQ
-800 LSEINSL
+800 
-807 KTEIQKVSAK
+807 KTEMLELIKEANELKDK
-817 NSELDSEIKAI
+817 NSSLDSKIKDI
-828 SQKSFELTMELG
+828 SHSVFELTMELG
-840 RIDSDNET
+840 RIDSDNVT
-848 FFKVQDNL
+848 YFKVQDNL
-856 KTIEKYNKELYN
+856 KNIEEYNNELYKINKEL
-868 LNNEIDKTSN
+868 DKTN
-878 TIQELSKFNSKVL
+878 NMIQELSKFNSKVL

-901 LQKVAKFLNTDPSLK
+901 LQKVAKYLNTDESLK

-929 PTLNIKM
+929 PTLNIKL

-967 QTLGTVSILLLDET
+967 QTLGSVSILLLDET

-986 TETVIEGIEI
+986 SETVIEGIEI

-1020 TIRVALEENG
+1020 TIRVTLGENG

>member
-16 TYNPTP
+16 TYNPEP
-22 GFRLN
+22 NFRLN

-38 LVTSRNID
+38 LVTSKNID

-141 SIPNRSKDAD
+141 TVPNRSKDAD

-186 FKDFKGINNIVS
+186 FKEIKNIVS

-236 FKYTQDESEIKE
+236 FKYTK
-248 SLVQEGQTQETSTN
+248 TETELLENQNTEN
-262 PVVLK
+262 PVVVR
-267 LDPKLSS
+267 LDPKLQNS
-274 EKSIDI
+274 EKVDI
-280 TKISISPEEML
+280 SKISISPEEML
-291 KEFSKNLSK
+291 KEFSKNLTK

-316 NTVPDLRVK
+316 NLVPDLRVK

-338 NIDFNFENFNGL
+338 DIDFNFDNFNGL
-350 TTIKGDIGSGKSTL
+350 TVIKGDIGSGKSTL

-369 FMLFGRLSGY
+369 FMLFGRLPGY
-379 SKTDYTS
+379 AKNDFSS
-386 VFKGKFRGTLELEYK
+386 VFKGKFKGTLELEYK
-401 GVSYVITRTL
+401 GINYVITRTL
-411 NSLEYT
+411 SSLEYT

-486 DSEIDVLRENL
+486 DNEVETLKDSLKEKE
-497 RTSEDNRTVLDTKKK
+497 EQRTVLDTKKQ
-512 VLEVFNS
+512 VLEVFNE
-519 QNKDLTLRDKKET
+519 QNKDIVLRDKEAT
-532 EEKIKVLTEEINSLN
+532 ESKIEELNNSINSLN
-547 DIKNTNN
+547 SLKEQNNSKITDIKVELTKLNADFN
-554 LKVARFEAKLAEKNA
+554 LNLNKTDR
-569 LFNFNEQKVS
+569 
-579 KLNSI
+579 LNSI
-584 VSNIKLLK
+584 VSNIKTLK
-592 EKNTE
+592 EEIKEKE
-597 LEAQKEQLS
+597 LYKERLEQN
-606 QSVKDLCLPEFNE
+606 VKDLDVPVLNE
-619 DSPELDNASI
+619 ESPELDNQKI
-629 LELET
+629 QELEI
-634 LIKSTQSQ
+634 LIKGTQSQ
-642 INSRNVT
+642 INTKTVS

-656 IDSVSN
+656 LNSLLN
-662 HPEVCPTC
+662 HPEVCPQC
-670 GQKWCTNRTKESTDA
+670 GQKWCVKDTDI
-685 LEKLKEKVKALE
+685 KAKDLE
-697 ESINSLES
+697 EKIKTLEDYINSLES
-705 EKNLYQIR
+705 EKNIYVTR
-713 KQNVYSSFNSEMEI
+713 KQNVYNSFNSKMEL
-727 FKSKKQTYD
+727 FKSLKQKYN
-736 ESLKEYNRNLKTL
+736 EKLKEYNQNLEIIK
-749 EEIKQTESYIENNKN
+749 EIKTVVSYIENDKN
-764 KILLLKNSLLTL
+764 KINDLKQDLNEL
-776 KDDDALK
+776 KDDPSLK
-783 EFLKVEGIEFK
+783 KFLKVQNNMFV
-794 FDTDKA
+794 FDQKTQ
-800 LSEINSL
+800 
-807 KTEIQKVSAK
+807 KTEMLELIKDVDKLK
-817 NSELDSEIKAI
+817 NENSSLDSKIKDI
-828 SQKSFELTMELG
+828 SHSVFELTMELG
-840 RIDSDNET
+840 RIDSDNAT
-848 FFKVQDNL
+848 YFKVQDNL
-856 KTIEKYNKELYN
+856 KNIEEYNNELYKINKEL
-868 LNNEIDKTSN
+868 DKTN
-878 TIQELSKFNSKVL
+878 NMIQELSKFNSKVL

-901 LQKVAKFLNTDPSLK
+901 LQKVAKYLNTDESLK

-929 PTLNIKM
+929 PTLNIKL

-967 QTLGTVSILLLDET
+967 QTLGSVSILLLDET

-986 TETVIEGIEI
+986 SETVIEGIEI

-1020 TIRVALEENG
+1020 TIRVTLGENG

>member
-16 TYNPTP
+16 TYNPEP
-22 GFRLN
+22 NFRLN

-38 LVTSRNID
+38 LVTSKNID

-141 SIPNRSKDAD
+141 TVPNRSKDAD
-151 YLVCHGDVHSSLSPF
+151 YLVCHGDVHTSLSPF

-186 FKDFKGINNIVS
+186 FKEIKNIVS

-236 FKYTQDESEIKE
+236 FKYTKTESE
-248 SLVQEGQTQETSTN
+248 LLEGNITGTEN
-262 PVVLK
+262 PVVVR
-267 LDPKLSS
+267 LDPKVQNS
-274 EKSIDI
+274 EKVDI
-280 TKISISPEEML
+280 SKISISPEEML
-291 KEFSKNLSK
+291 KEFSKTWGLTK

-306 NTVVSKVFDN
+306 NTVVSKVFEN
-316 NTVPDLRVK
+316 NLVPDLRVK

-338 NIDFNFENFNGL
+338 DIDFNFDNFNGL
-350 TTIKGDIGSGKSTL
+350 TVIKGDIGSGKSTL

-369 FMLFGRLSGY
+369 FMLFGRLPGY
-379 SKTDYTS
+379 AKNDFSS
-386 VFKGKFRGTLELEYK
+386 VFKGKFKGTLELEYK
-401 GVSYVITRTL
+401 GINYVITRTL
-411 NSLEYT
+411 SSLEYT

-461 SDTSRVSFLSNL
+461 SDTNRVSFLSNL

-486 DSEIDVLRENL
+486 DNEVENL
-497 RTSEDNRTVLDTKKK
+497 KDSLKEKEEQRTVLDTKKQ
-512 VLEVFNS
+512 VLEVFNE
-519 QNKDLTLRDKKET
+519 QNKDIVLRDKEET
-532 EEKIKVLTEEINSLN
+532 ESKIEGLNNDINSLN
-547 DIKNTNN
+547 LVKEQNNSKITDIKVELTKLSTDFN
-554 LKVARFEAKLAEKNA
+554 LNLSKVD
-569 LFNFNEQKVS
+569 

-584 VSNIKLLK
+584 VSNIKTLK
-592 EKNTE
+592 EEIKEKE
-597 LEAQKEQLS
+597 LYKEQLE
-606 QSVKDLCLPEFNE
+606 QNVKDLDVPVLNE
-619 DSPELDNASI
+619 ESPELDNQKI
-629 LELET
+629 QELET
-634 LIKSTQSQ
+634 LIKGTQSQ
-642 INSRNVT
+642 INSKTVS
-649 LELAKEK
+649 LGLAKEK
-656 IDSVSN
+656 LDSLLN
-662 HPEVCPTC
+662 HPEVCPQC
-670 GQKWCTNRTKESTDA
+670 GQKWCVKDTKIKSKD
-685 LEKLKEKVKALE
+685 LE
-697 ESINSLES
+697 EKIKTLEDSINSLES
-705 EKNLYQIR
+705 EKNIYLVR
-713 KQNVYSSFNSEMEI
+713 KQHVYNSFNSKMEL
-727 FKSKKQTYD
+727 FKTQKEKYNNK
-736 ESLKEYNRNLKTL
+736 LKEYNQNLEIIEKIKT
-749 EEIKQTESYIENNKN
+749 IESYIENNKN
-764 KILLLKNSLLTL
+764 KINNLKQDLNEL
-776 KDDDALK
+776 KDDSSLK
-783 EFLKVEGIEFK
+783 KFLKVQDDMFVLDQK
-794 FDTDKA
+794 TQ
-800 LSEINSL
+800 
-807 KTEIQKVSAK
+807 KTEMLELIKEANELKDK
-817 NSELDSEIKAI
+817 NSSLDSKIKDV
-828 SQKSFELTMELG
+828 SHSVFELTMELG
-840 RIDSDNET
+840 RIDSDNAT
-848 FFKVQDNL
+848 YFKVQDNL
-856 KTIEKYNKELYN
+856 KNIEEYNNELYKINKEL
-868 LNNEIDKTSN
+868 DKTN
-878 TIQELSKFNSKVL
+878 NMIQELSKFNSKVL

-901 LQKVAKFLNTDPSLK
+901 LQKVAKYLNTDESLK

-929 PTLNIKM
+929 PTLNIKL

-967 QTLGTVSILLLDET
+967 QTLGSVSILLLDET

-986 TETVIEGIEI
+986 SETVIEGIEI

-1020 TIRVALEENG
+1020 TIRVTLGENG

>member
-16 TYNPTP
+16 TYNPEP
-22 GFRLN
+22 NFRLN

-38 LVTSRNID
+38 LVTSKNID

-141 SIPNRSKDAD
+141 TIQNRSKDAD

-186 FKDFKGINNIVS
+186 FKEIKNIVS

-236 FKYTQDESEIKE
+236 FKYTKTESE
-248 SLVQEGQTQETSTN
+248 LLEGNITGTEN
-262 PVVLK
+262 PVVVR
-267 LDPKLSS
+267 LDPKVQNS
-274 EKSIDI
+274 EKVDI
-280 TKISISPEEML
+280 SKISISPEEML
-291 KEFSKNLSK
+291 KEFSKNLTK

-306 NTVVSKVFDN
+306 NTVVSKVFEN
-316 NTVPDLRVK
+316 NLVPDLRVK

-338 NIDFNFENFNGL
+338 DIDFNFDNFNGL
-350 TTIKGDIGSGKSTL
+350 TVIKGDIGSGKSTL

-369 FMLFGRLSGY
+369 FMLFGRLPGY
-379 SKTDYTS
+379 AKNDFSS
-386 VFKGKFRGTLELEYK
+386 VFKGKFKGTLELEYK
-401 GVSYVITRTL
+401 GINYVITRTL
-411 NSLEYT
+411 SSLEYT

-437 DLVFLK
+437 DLVFLR

-486 DSEIDVLRENL
+486 DNEVENL
-497 RTSEDNRTVLDTKKK
+497 KDSLKEKEEQRTVLDTKKQ
-512 VLEVFNS
+512 VLEVFNE
-519 QNKDLTLRDKKET
+519 QNKDIVLRDKEAT
-532 EEKIKVLTEEINSLN
+532 ESKIEELNNNINSLN
-547 DIKNTNN
+547 LIKEQNNSKITDIKVELTKLSTDFN
-554 LKVARFEAKLAEKNA
+554 LNLSKTD
-569 LFNFNEQKVS
+569 

-584 VSNIKLLK
+584 VSNIKTLK
-592 EKNTE
+592 EEIKEKE
-597 LEAQKEQLS
+597 LYKEQLE
-606 QSVKDLCLPEFNE
+606 QNVKDLDVPILNE
-619 DSPELDNASI
+619 ESPELDNHKI
-629 LELET
+629 QELET
-634 LIKSTQSQ
+634 LIKCTQSQ
-642 INSRNVT
+642 INSKTVS
-649 LELAKEK
+649 LGLAKEK
-656 IDSVSN
+656 LDSVLN
-662 HPEVCPTC
+662 HPEVCPQC
-670 GQKWCTNRTKESTDA
+670 GQKWC
-685 LEKLKEKVKALE
+685 VKDIKIKTVLE
-697 ESINSLES
+697 EKIKTLEDSINSLES
-705 EKNLYQIR
+705 EKNIYLVR
-713 KQNVYSSFNSEMEI
+713 KQHVYNSFNSKMEL
-727 FKSKKQTYD
+727 FKSQKEKYNTK
-736 ESLKEYNRNLKTL
+736 LKEYNQNLETIEKIKT
-749 EEIKQTESYIENNKN
+749 IESYIENNKN
-764 KILLLKNSLLTL
+764 KINNLKQDLNEL
-776 KDDDALK
+776 KDDSSLK
-783 EFLKVEGIEFK
+783 KFLKVQDDMFVLDQK
-794 FDTDKA
+794 TQ
-800 LSEINSL
+800 
-807 KTEIQKVSAK
+807 KTEMLELIKEANELKDK
-817 NSELDSEIKAI
+817 NSSLDSEIKDI
-828 SQKSFELTMELG
+828 SHSVFELTMELG

-848 FFKVQDNL
+848 YFKVQDNL
-856 KTIEKYNKELYN
+856 KNIEEYNNELYKINKEL
-868 LNNEIDKTSN
+868 DKTN
-878 TIQELSKFNSKVL
+878 NMIQELSKFNSKAL

-901 LQKVAKFLNTDPSLK
+901 LQKVAKYLNTDESLK

-929 PTLNIKM
+929 PTLNIKL

-967 QTLGTVSILLLDET
+967 QTLGSVSILLLDET

-986 TETVIEGIEI
+986 SETVIEGIEI

-1020 TIRVALEENG
+1020 TIRVTLGENG

>member
-16 TYNPTP
+16 TYNPEP
-22 GFRLN
+22 NFRLN

-38 LVTSRNID
+38 LVISKNID

-141 SIPNRSKDAD
+141 TIQNRSKDAD

-186 FKDFKGINNIVS
+186 FKEIKNIVS

-236 FKYTQDESEIKE
+236 FKYTKTESE
-248 SLVQEGQTQETSTN
+248 LLEGNITGTEN
-262 PVVLK
+262 PVVVR
-267 LDPKLSS
+267 LDPKVQNS
-274 EKSIDI
+274 EKVDI
-280 TKISISPEEML
+280 SKISISPEEML
-291 KEFSKNLSK
+291 KEFSKTWGLTK

-306 NTVVSKVFDN
+306 NTVVSKVFEN
-316 NTVPDLRVK
+316 NLVPDLRVK

-338 NIDFNFENFNGL
+338 DIDFNFDNFNGL
-350 TTIKGDIGSGKSTL
+350 TVIKGDIGSGKSTL

-369 FMLFGRLSGY
+369 FMLFGRLPGY
-379 SKTDYTS
+379 AKNDFSS
-386 VFKGKFRGTLELEYK
+386 VFKGKFKGTLELEYK
-401 GVSYVITRTL
+401 GINYVITRTL
-411 NSLEYT
+411 SSLEYT

-486 DSEIDVLRENL
+486 DNEVEALKDSLKEKE
-497 RTSEDNRTVLDTKKK
+497 EQRTVLDTKKQ
-512 VLEVFNS
+512 VLEVFNE
-519 QNKDLTLRDKKET
+519 QNKDIVLRDKEAT
-532 EEKIKVLTEEINSLN
+532 ESKIEELNNNINSLN
-547 DIKNTNN
+547 LIKEQNNSKITDIKVELTKLSTDFN
-554 LKVARFEAKLAEKNA
+554 LNLNKTD
-569 LFNFNEQKVS
+569 

-584 VSNIKLLK
+584 VSNIKTLK
-592 EKNTE
+592 EEIKEKE
-597 LEAQKEQLS
+597 LYKEQLE
-606 QSVKDLCLPEFNE
+606 QKVKDLDVPVFNE
-619 DSPELDNASI
+619 ESPELDNQKI
-629 LELET
+629 QELET
-634 LIKSTQSQ
+634 LIKGTQSQ
-642 INSRNVT
+642 INAKTVS

-656 IDSVSN
+656 LNSLLN
-662 HPEVCPTC
+662 HPEVCPQC
-670 GQKWCTNRTKESTDA
+670 GQKWC
-685 LEKLKEKVKALE
+685 VKDSKIQNDLE
-697 ESINSLES
+697 EKIKTLEDYINSLES
-705 EKNLYQIR
+705 EKNIYLVR
-713 KQNVYSSFNSEMEI
+713 KQNVYHSFNSRMEL
-727 FKSKKQTYD
+727 FKTQKEKYNTK
-736 ESLKEYNRNLKTL
+736 LKEYNQNLEIR
-749 EEIKQTESYIENNKN
+749 EEIKTTESYIENNKN
-764 KILLLKNSLLTL
+764 KINNLKQDLNEL
-776 KDDDALK
+776 KDDSSLK
-783 EFLKVEGIEFK
+783 KFLKVQDDMFVLDQK
-794 FDTDKA
+794 TQ
-800 LSEINSL
+800 
-807 KTEIQKVSAK
+807 KTEMLELIKEANELKDK
-817 NSELDSEIKAI
+817 NSSLDSEIKDI
-828 SQKSFELTMELG
+828 SHSVFELTMELG
-840 RIDSDNET
+840 RIDSDNAT
-848 FFKVQDNL
+848 YFKVQDNL
-856 KTIEKYNKELYN
+856 KNIEEYNNELYKINKEL
-868 LNNEIDKTSN
+868 DKTN
-878 TIQELSKFNSKVL
+878 NMIQELSKFNSKVL

-901 LQKVAKFLNTDPSLK
+901 LQKVAKYLNTDESLK

-929 PTLNIKM
+929 PTLNIKL

-967 QTLGTVSILLLDET
+967 QTLGSVSILLLDET

-986 TETVIEGIEI
+986 SETVIEGIEI

-1020 TIRVALEENG
+1020 TIRVTLGENG

>member
-16 TYNPTP
+16 TYNPEP
-22 GFRLN
+22 NFRLN

-38 LVTSRNID
+38 LVISKNID

-141 SIPNRSKDAD
+141 TIQNRSKDAD

-186 FKDFKGINNIVS
+186 FKEIKNIVS

-221 DDSIERVSTKGLFLE
+221 DGSIERVSTKGLFLE
-236 FKYTQDESEIKE
+236 FKYTKTESE
-248 SLVQEGQTQETSTN
+248 LLEGNITGTEN
-262 PVVLK
+262 PVVLR
-267 LDPKLSS
+267 LDPKVQNS
-274 EKSIDI
+274 EKVDI
-280 TKISISPEEML
+280 SKISISPEEML
-291 KEFSKNLSK
+291 KEFSKTLSK

-306 NTVVSKVFDN
+306 NTVVSKVFEN
-316 NTVPDLRVK
+316 NLVPDLRVK

-338 NIDFNFENFNGL
+338 DIDFNFDNFNGL
-350 TTIKGDIGSGKSTL
+350 TVIKGDIGSGKSTL

-369 FMLFGRLSGY
+369 FMLFGRLPGY
-379 SKTDYTS
+379 AKNDFSS
-386 VFKGKFRGTLELEYK
+386 VFKGKFKGTLELEYK
-401 GVSYVITRTL
+401 GVDYVITRTL
-411 NSLEYT
+411 SSLEYT
-417 KNSIPQESNRKTD
+417 KNGIPQESNRKTD

-486 DSEIDVLRENL
+486 DNEVENLKDVLKEK
-497 RTSEDNRTVLDTKKK
+497 EEQRTVLDTKKQ
-512 VLEVFNS
+512 VLEVFNE
-519 QNKDLTLRDKKET
+519 QNKDIVLRDKEAT
-532 EEKIKVLTEEINSLN
+532 ESKIEELNNNINSLN
-547 DIKNTNN
+547 LLKEQNNSKITDIKVELTKLSTDFN
-554 LKVARFEAKLAEKNA
+554 LNLSKID
-569 LFNFNEQKVS
+569 

-584 VSNIKLLK
+584 VSNIKTLK
-592 EKNTE
+592 EEIKEEE
-597 LEAQKEQLS
+597 LYKEQLE
-606 QSVKDLCLPEFNE
+606 QNVKDLDVPVLNE
-619 DSPELDNASI
+619 ESPELDNQKI
-629 LELET
+629 QELET
-634 LIKSTQSQ
+634 LIKGTQSQ
-642 INSRNVT
+642 INSKTVS
-649 LELAKEK
+649 LGLAKEK
-656 IDSVSN
+656 LDSLLN
-662 HPEVCPTC
+662 HPEVCPQC
-670 GQKWCTNRTKESTDA
+670 GQKWCVKDTNI
-685 LEKLKEKVKALE
+685 KAKDLE
-697 ESINSLES
+697 EKIKTLEDSINSLES
-705 EKNLYQIR
+705 EKNIYLVR
-713 KQNVYSSFNSEMEI
+713 KQNVYDSFNSKMEL
-727 FKSKKQTYD
+727 FKSQKEKYNTK
-736 ESLKEYNRNLKTL
+736 LKEYNQNLEIIK
-749 EEIKQTESYIENNKN
+749 EIKTTVSYIENNKN
-764 KILLLKNSLLTL
+764 KINNLKQDLNEL
-776 KDDDALK
+776 KDDSSLK
-783 EFLKVEGIEFK
+783 KFLKVQNNMFV
-794 FDTDKA
+794 FDQKTQ
-800 LSEINSL
+800 
-807 KTEIQKVSAK
+807 KTEMLELIKEANELKDK
-817 NSELDSEIKAI
+817 NSSLDSKIKDV
-828 SQKSFELTMELG
+828 SHSVFELTMELG

-848 FFKVQDNL
+848 YFKIQDNL
-856 KTIEKYNKELYN
+856 KNIEEYNNELYKINKEL
-868 LNNEIDKTSN
+868 DKTN
-878 TIQELSKFNSKVL
+878 NMIQELSKFNSKVL

-901 LQKVAKFLNTDPSLK
+901 LQKVAKYLNTDESLK

-929 PTLNIKM
+929 PTLNIKL

-967 QTLGTVSILLLDET
+967 QTLGSVSILLLDET

-986 TETVIEGIEI
+986 SETVIEGIEI

-1020 TIRVALEENG
+1020 TIRVTLGENG

>member
-16 TYNPTP
+16 TYNPEP
-22 GFRLN
+22 NFRLN

-141 SIPNRSKDAD
+141 TVPNRSKDAD

-186 FKDFKGINNIVS
+186 FKEIKNIVS

-212 IGVCILDTE
+212 IGVCVLDTE
-221 DDSIERVSTKGLFLE
+221 DDSLERVSTKGLFLE
-236 FKYTQDESEIKE
+236 FKYTKTESE
-248 SLVQEGQTQETSTN
+248 LLEGNITGTEN
-262 PVVLK
+262 PVVVR
-267 LDPKLSS
+267 LDPKAQNS
-274 EKSIDI
+274 EKVDI
-280 TKISISPEEML
+280 SKISISPEEML
-291 KEFSKNLSK
+291 KEFSKNLTK

-306 NTVVSKVFDN
+306 NTVVSKVFEN
-316 NTVPDLRVK
+316 NLVPDLRVK

-338 NIDFNFENFNGL
+338 DIDFNFDNFNGL
-350 TTIKGDIGSGKSTL
+350 TVIKGDIGSGKSTL

-369 FMLFGRLSGY
+369 FMLFGRLPGY
-379 SKTDYTS
+379 AKNDFSS
-386 VFKGKFRGTLELEYK
+386 VFKGKFKGTLELEYK
-401 GVSYVITRTL
+401 GINYVITRTL
-411 NSLEYT
+411 SSLEYT

-486 DSEIDVLRENL
+486 DNEVENL
-497 RTSEDNRTVLDTKKK
+497 KDSLKEKEEQRTVLDTKKQ
-512 VLEVFNS
+512 VLEVFNE
-519 QNKDLTLRDKKET
+519 QNKDIVLRDKEAT
-532 EEKIKVLTEEINSLN
+532 ESKIEELNNNINSLN
-547 DIKNTNN
+547 LIKEQNNSKITDIKVELTKLSTDFN
-554 LKVARFEAKLAEKNA
+554 LNLSKID
-569 LFNFNEQKVS
+569 

-584 VSNIKLLK
+584 VSNIKTLK
-592 EKNTE
+592 EEIKEEE
-597 LEAQKEQLS
+597 LYKEQLE
-606 QSVKDLCLPEFNE
+606 QNVKDLDVPVLNE
-619 DSPELDNASI
+619 ESPELDNHKI
-629 LELET
+629 QELET
-634 LIKSTQSQ
+634 LIKGTQSQ
-642 INSRNVT
+642 INSKTVS
-649 LELAKEK
+649 LGLAKEK
-656 IDSVSN
+656 LDSLLN
-662 HPEVCPTC
+662 HPEVCPQC
-670 GQKWCTNRTKESTDA
+670 GQKWCVKDTNI
-685 LEKLKEKVKALE
+685 KAKDLE
-697 ESINSLES
+697 EKIKTLEDSINSLES
-705 EKNLYQIR
+705 EKNIYLVR
-713 KQNVYSSFNSEMEI
+713 KQNVYDSFNSKMEL
-727 FKSKKQTYD
+727 FKSQKEKYNTK
-736 ESLKEYNRNLKTL
+736 LKEYNQNLETIEKIKT
-749 EEIKQTESYIENNKN
+749 TESYIENNKN
-764 KILLLKNSLLTL
+764 KINNLKQDLNEL
-776 KDDDALK
+776 KDDSSLK
-783 EFLKVEGIEFK
+783 KFLKVQDDMFVLDQK
-794 FDTDKA
+794 TQ
-800 LSEINSL
+800 
-807 KTEIQKVSAK
+807 KTEMLELIKEANELKDK
-817 NSELDSEIKAI
+817 NSSLDSEIKDI
-828 SQKSFELTMELG
+828 SHSVFELTMELG
-840 RIDSDNET
+840 RIDSDNAT
-848 FFKVQDNL
+848 YFKVQDNL
-856 KTIEKYNKELYN
+856 KNIEEYNNELYKINKEL
-868 LNNEIDKTSN
+868 DKTN
-878 TIQELSKFNSKVL
+878 NMIQELSKFNSKVL

-901 LQKVAKFLNTDPSLK
+901 LQKVAKYLNTDESLK

-929 PTLNIKM
+929 PTLNIKL

-967 QTLGTVSILLLDET
+967 QTLGSVSILLLDET

-986 TETVIEGIEI
+986 SETVIEGIEI

-1020 TIRVALEENG
+1020 TIRVTLGENG

>member
-1 MKILLSSDIH
+1 M
-11 IGDYK
+11 
-16 TYNPTP
+16 
-22 GFRLN
+22 
-27 QFLKLKQFIED
+27 
-38 LVTSRNID
+38 
-46 EFWIAGDLLQV
+46 
-57 AQSTPPVMN
+57 
-66 VVKTFLSDISKKC
+66 
-79 PIRMIL
+79 
-85 GNHDVIVRSDKTD
+85 
-98 ISEYNNYTLVSLLDL
+98 SLLDL

-141 SIPNRSKDAD
+141 TVPNRSKDAD

-186 FKDFKGINNIVS
+186 FKEIKNTVS

-236 FKYTQDESEIKE
+236 FKYTETESE
-248 SLVQEGQTQETSTN
+248 LLEGNITGTEN
-262 PVVLK
+262 PVVVR
-267 LDPKLSS
+267 LDPKVQNS
-274 EKSIDI
+274 EKVDI
-280 TKISISPEEML
+280 SKISISPEEML
-291 KEFSKNLSK
+291 KEFSKNLTK

-306 NTVVSKVFDN
+306 NTVVSKVFEN
-316 NTVPDLRVK
+316 NLVPDLRVK

-338 NIDFNFENFNGL
+338 DIDFNFDNFNGL
-350 TTIKGDIGSGKSTL
+350 TVIKGDIGSGKSTL

-369 FMLFGRLSGY
+369 FMLFGRLPGY
-379 SKTDYTS
+379 AKNDFSS
-386 VFKGKFRGTLELEYK
+386 VFKGKFKGTLELEYK
-401 GVSYVITRTL
+401 GVNYVITRTL
-411 NSLEYT
+411 SSLEYT

-486 DSEIDVLRENL
+486 DNEVENLKDVLKEK
-497 RTSEDNRTVLDTKKK
+497 EEQRTVLDTKKK
-512 VLEVFNS
+512 VLEVFNE
-519 QNKDLTLRDKKET
+519 QNKDIVLRDKGAT
-532 EEKIKVLTEEINSLN
+532 ESKIEELNNNINSLN
-547 DIKNTNN
+547 LVKEQNNSKITDIKVELTKLSTDFN
-554 LKVARFEAKLAEKNA
+554 LNLSKTE
-569 LFNFNEQKVS
+569 

-584 VSNIKLLK
+584 VSNIKTLKDEIK
-592 EKNTE
+592 EKE
-597 LEAQKEQLS
+597 LYREQLE
-606 QSVKDLCLPEFNE
+606 QKVKDLDVPVFNE
-619 DSPELDNASI
+619 ESPELDNQKI
-629 LELET
+629 QELET
-634 LIKSTQSQ
+634 LIKGTQSQ
-642 INSRNVT
+642 INSKTVS
-649 LELAKEK
+649 LGLAKEK
-656 IDSVSN
+656 LDSVLN
-662 HPEVCPTC
+662 HPEVCPQC
-670 GQKWCTNRTKESTDA
+670 GQKWCVKDTKI
-685 LEKLKEKVKALE
+685 KAVLE
-697 ESINSLES
+697 EKIKTLEDSINTLES
-705 EKNLYQIR
+705 EKNIYLVR
-713 KQNVYSSFNSEMEI
+713 KQSVYDSFNSKMEL
-727 FKSKKQTYD
+727 FKSQKEKYNTK
-736 ESLKEYNRNLKTL
+736 LKEYNQNLEIIEKIKT
-749 EEIKQTESYIENNKN
+749 TVSYIENNKN
-764 KILLLKNSLLTL
+764 KINNLKQDLNSL
-776 KDDDALK
+776 KDDPSLK
-783 EFLKVEGIEFK
+783 KFLKVQDDMFVLDQK
-794 FDTDKA
+794 TQ
-800 LSEINSL
+800 
-807 KTEIQKVSAK
+807 KTEMLELIKEANELKDK
-817 NSELDSEIKAI
+817 NSSLDSKIKDV
-828 SQKSFELTMELG
+828 SHSVFELTMELG

-848 FFKVQDNL
+848 YFKVQDNL
-856 KTIEKYNKELYN
+856 KNIEEYNNELYKINKEL
-868 LNNEIDKTSN
+868 DKTN
-878 TIQELSKFNSKVL
+878 NMIQELSKFNSKVL

-901 LQKVAKFLNTDPSLK
+901 LQKVAKYLNTDESLK

-929 PTLNIKM
+929 PTLNIKL

-967 QTLGTVSILLLDET
+967 QTLGSVSILLLDET

-986 TETVIEGIEI
+986 SETVIEGIEI

-1020 TIRVALEENG
+1020 TIRVTLGENG

>member
-16 TYNPTP
+16 TYNPEP
-22 GFRLN
+22 NFRLN

-141 SIPNRSKDAD
+141 TIQNRSKDAD

-186 FKDFKGINNIVS
+186 FKEIKNIVS

-236 FKYTQDESEIKE
+236 FKYTKTESE
-248 SLVQEGQTQETSTN
+248 LLEGNITGTEN
-262 PVVLK
+262 PVVLR
-267 LDPKLSS
+267 LDPKVQNS
-274 EKSIDI
+274 EKVDI
-280 TKISISPEEML
+280 SKISISPEEML
-291 KEFSKNLSK
+291 KEFSKNLTK

-338 NIDFNFENFNGL
+338 DIDFNFDNFNGL
-350 TTIKGDIGSGKSTL
+350 TVIKGDIGSGKSTL

-369 FMLFGRLSGY
+369 FMLFGRLPGY
-379 SKTDYTS
+379 AKNDFSS
-386 VFKGKFRGTLELEYK
+386 VFKGKFKGTLELEYK
-401 GVSYVITRTL
+401 GINYVITRTL
-411 NSLEYT
+411 SSLEYT

-437 DLVFLK
+437 DLVFLR

-486 DSEIDVLRENL
+486 DNEVESLKDSVKEKE
-497 RTSEDNRTVLDTKKK
+497 EQRTVLDTKKQ
-512 VLEVFNS
+512 VLEVFNE
-519 QNKDLTLRDKKET
+519 QNKDIVLRDKEAT
-532 EEKIKVLTEEINSLN
+532 ESKIEELNNNINSLN
-547 DIKNTNN
+547 LIKEQNNSKITDIKVDLTKLSTDFN
-554 LKVARFEAKLAEKNA
+554 LNLSKID
-569 LFNFNEQKVS
+569 

-584 VSNIKLLK
+584 VSNIKTLK
-592 EKNTE
+592 EEIKEKE
-597 LEAQKEQLS
+597 LYKEQLE
-606 QSVKDLCLPEFNE
+606 QNVKDLDVPVLNE
-619 DSPELDNASI
+619 ESPELDNHKI
-629 LELET
+629 QELET
-634 LIKSTQSQ
+634 LIKGTQSQ
-642 INSRNVT
+642 INSKTVS
-649 LELAKEK
+649 LGLAKEK
-656 IDSVSN
+656 LDSLLN
-662 HPEVCPTC
+662 HPEVCPQC
-670 GQKWCTNRTKESTDA
+670 GQKWCVKDTNI
-685 LEKLKEKVKALE
+685 KAKDLE
-697 ESINSLES
+697 EKIKTLEDSINSLES
-705 EKNLYQIR
+705 EKNIYLVR
-713 KQNVYSSFNSEMEI
+713 KQNVYDSFNSKMEL
-727 FKSKKQTYD
+727 FKTQKEKYNTK
-736 ESLKEYNRNLKTL
+736 LREYNQNLETIEKIKT
-749 EEIKQTESYIENNKN
+749 IESYIENNKN
-764 KILLLKNSLLTL
+764 KINNLKQDLNEL
-776 KDDDALK
+776 KDDSSLK
-783 EFLKVEGIEFK
+783 KFLKVQDDMFVLDQK
-794 FDTDKA
+794 TQ
-800 LSEINSL
+800 
-807 KTEIQKVSAK
+807 KTEMLELIKEANELKDK
-817 NSELDSEIKAI
+817 NSSLDSEIKDI
-828 SQKSFELTMELG
+828 SHSVFELTMELG
-840 RIDSDNET
+840 RIDSDNAT
-848 FFKVQDNL
+848 YFKVQDNL
-856 KTIEKYNKELYN
+856 KNIEEYNNELYKINKEL
-868 LNNEIDKTSN
+868 DKTN
-878 TIQELSKFNSKVL
+878 NMIQELSKFNSKVL

-901 LQKVAKFLNTDPSLK
+901 LQKVAKYLNTDESLK

-967 QTLGTVSILLLDET
+967 QTLGSVSILLLDET

-986 TETVIEGIEI
+986 SETVIEGIEI

-1020 TIRVALEENG
+1020 TIRVTLGENG

>member
-16 TYNPTP
+16 TYNPEP
-22 GFRLN
+22 NFRLN

-141 SIPNRSKDAD
+141 SIPNRSNDAD

-186 FKDFKGINNIVS
+186 FKEIKNTVS

-236 FKYTQDESEIKE
+236 FKYVETETETQ
-248 SLVQEGQTQETSTN
+248 LLEGNNDTGN
-262 PVVLK
+262 PVIVR
-267 LDPKLSS
+267 LDPKAQALGS
-274 EKSIDI
+274 EKVDI
-280 TKISISPEEML
+280 SKISISPEEML
-291 KEFSKNLSK
+291 KEFSKTLTK

-316 NTVPDLRVK
+316 NLVPDLRVK

-338 NIDFNFENFNGL
+338 DIDFNFDNFNGL
-350 TTIKGDIGSGKSTL
+350 TVIKGDIGSGKSTL

-369 FMLFGRLSGY
+369 FMLFGRLPGY
-379 SKTDYTS
+379 AKNDFSS
-386 VFKGKFRGTLELEYK
+386 VFKGKFKGTLELEYK
-401 GVSYVITRTL
+401 GINYVITRTL
-411 NSLEYT
+411 SSLEYT

-486 DSEIDVLRENL
+486 DNEVETLKDSLKEKE
-497 RTSEDNRTVLDTKKK
+497 EQRTVLDTKKK
-512 VLEVFNS
+512 VLEVFNE
-519 QNKDLTLRDKKET
+519 QNKDIVLRDKEATESKIEELNNSISSLNLIKEQNNSKIT
-532 EEKIKVLTEEINSLN
+532 DIKVELTKLSTDFNLN
-547 DIKNTNN
+547 LSKT
-554 LKVARFEAKLAEKNA
+554 E
-569 LFNFNEQKVS
+569 

-584 VSNIKLLK
+584 VSNIKTLK
-592 EKNTE
+592 EEIKEKE
-597 LEAQKEQLS
+597 LYKEQLE
-606 QSVKDLCLPEFNE
+606 QNVKDLDVPVLNE
-619 DSPELDNASI
+619 ESPELDNQKI
-629 LELET
+629 QELEI
-634 LIKSTQSQ
+634 LIKGTQSQ
-642 INSRNVT
+642 INTKTVS

-656 IDSVSN
+656 LNSLLN
-662 HPEVCPTC
+662 HPEVCPQC
-670 GQKWCTNRTKESTDA
+670 GQKWCVKDTNI
-685 LEKLKEKVKALE
+685 KAKDLE
-697 ESINSLES
+697 EKIKTLEDSINSLES
-705 EKNLYQIR
+705 EKNIYLVR
-713 KQNVYSSFNSEMEI
+713 KQHVYNSFNSKMEL
-727 FKSKKQTYD
+727 FKSLKQKYD
-736 ESLKEYNRNLKTL
+736 EKLKEYNQNLEIIK
-749 EEIKQTESYIENNKN
+749 EIKTVVSYIENNKN
-764 KILLLKNSLLTL
+764 KINNLKQDLNEL
-776 KDDDALK
+776 KDDSSLK
-783 EFLKVEGIEFK
+783 KFLKVQNNMFV
-794 FDTDKA
+794 FDQKTQ
-800 LSEINSL
+800 
-807 KTEIQKVSAK
+807 KTEMLELIKEVDKLK
-817 NSELDSEIKAI
+817 NENSSLDSKIKDI
-828 SQKSFELTMELG
+828 SHSVFELTMELG
-840 RIDSDNET
+840 RIDSDNAT
-848 FFKVQDNL
+848 YFKVQDNL
-856 KTIEKYNKELYN
+856 KNIEEYNNELYKINKEL
-868 LNNEIDKTSN
+868 DKTN
-878 TIQELSKFNSKVL
+878 NMIQELSKFNSKVL

-901 LQKVAKFLNTDPSLK
+901 LQKVAKYLNTDESLK

-967 QTLGTVSILLLDET
+967 QTLGSVSILLLDET

-986 TETVIEGIEI
+986 SETVIEGIEI

-1020 TIRVALEENG
+1020 TIRVTLGENG

>member
-16 TYNPTP
+16 TYNPEP
-22 GFRLN
+22 NFRLN

-38 LVTSRNID
+38 LVSSRNID

-66 VVKTFLSDISKKC
+66 AVKTFLSDISKKC

-141 SIPNRSKDAD
+141 TIQNRSKDAD

-186 FKDFKGINNIVS
+186 FKEIKNIVS

-236 FKYTQDESEIKE
+236 FKYTKTESE
-248 SLVQEGQTQETSTN
+248 LLEGNITGTEN
-262 PVVLK
+262 PVVVR
-267 LDPKLSS
+267 LDPKVQNS
-274 EKSIDI
+274 EKVDI
-280 TKISISPEEML
+280 SKISISPEEML
-291 KEFSKNLSK
+291 KEFSKTWGLTK

-316 NTVPDLRVK
+316 NLVPDLRVK

-338 NIDFNFENFNGL
+338 DIDFNFDNFNGL
-350 TTIKGDIGSGKSTL
+350 TVIKGDIGSGKSTL

-369 FMLFGRLSGY
+369 FMLFGRLPGY
-379 SKTDYTS
+379 SKNDFSS
-386 VFKGKFRGTLELEYK
+386 VFKGKFKGTLELEYK
-401 GVSYVITRTL
+401 GINYVITRTL
-411 NSLEYT
+411 SSLEYT

-437 DLVFLK
+437 DLVFLR

-486 DSEIDVLRENL
+486 DNEVENLKDVLKEK
-497 RTSEDNRTVLDTKKK
+497 EEQRTVLDTKKQ
-512 VLEVFNS
+512 VLEVFNE
-519 QNKDLTLRDKKET
+519 QNKDIVLRDKEAT
-532 EEKIKVLTEEINSLN
+532 ESKIEELNNNINSLN
-547 DIKNTNN
+547 LIKEQNNSKITDIKVELTKLSTDFN
-554 LKVARFEAKLAEKNA
+554 LNLSKVD
-569 LFNFNEQKVS
+569 

-584 VSNIKLLK
+584 VSNIKTIK
-592 EKNTE
+592 EEIKEEE
-597 LEAQKEQLS
+597 LYREQLE
-606 QSVKDLCLPEFNE
+606 QNVKDLDVPVLNE
-619 DSPELDNASI
+619 ESPELDNQKI
-629 LELET
+629 QELET
-634 LIKSTQSQ
+634 LIKGTQSQ
-642 INSRNVT
+642 INSKTVS
-649 LELAKEK
+649 LGLAKEK
-656 IDSVSN
+656 LDSLLN
-662 HPEVCPTC
+662 HPEVCPQC
-670 GQKWCTNRTKESTDA
+670 GQKWCVKDTNI
-685 LEKLKEKVKALE
+685 KAKDLE
-697 ESINSLES
+697 EKIKTLEDSINSLES
-705 EKNLYQIR
+705 EKNIYLVR
-713 KQNVYSSFNSEMEI
+713 KQNVYDSFNSKMEL
-727 FKSKKQTYD
+727 FKSLKQKYNTK
-736 ESLKEYNRNLKTL
+736 LKEYNQNLETIEKIKT
-749 EEIKQTESYIENNKN
+749 IESYIENNKN
-764 KILLLKNSLLTL
+764 KINNLKQDLNEL
-776 KDDDALK
+776 KDDSSLK
-783 EFLKVEGIEFK
+783 KFLKVQDDMFVLDQK
-794 FDTDKA
+794 TQ
-800 LSEINSL
+800 
-807 KTEIQKVSAK
+807 KTEMLELIKEANELKDK
-817 NSELDSEIKAI
+817 NSSLDSKIKDV
-828 SQKSFELTMELG
+828 SHSVFELTMELG

-848 FFKVQDNL
+848 YFKVQDNL
-856 KTIEKYNKELYN
+856 KNIEEYNNELYKINKEL
-868 LNNEIDKTSN
+868 DKTN
-878 TIQELSKFNSKVL
+878 NMIQELSKFNSKVL

-901 LQKVAKFLNTDPSLK
+901 LQKVAKYLNTDESLK

-929 PTLNIKM
+929 PTLNIKL

-967 QTLGTVSILLLDET
+967 QTLGSVSILLLDET

-986 TETVIEGIEI
+986 SETVIEGIEI

-1020 TIRVALEENG
+1020 TIRVTLGENG

>member
-16 TYNPTP
+16 TYNPEP
-22 GFRLN
+22 NFRLN

-38 LVTSRNID
+38 LVTSKNID

-141 SIPNRSKDAD
+141 TVPNRSKDAD

-186 FKDFKGINNIVS
+186 FKEIKNIVS

-221 DDSIERVSTKGLFLE
+221 DDSMERVSTKGLFLE
-236 FKYTQDESEIKE
+236 FKYTKTESE
-248 SLVQEGQTQETSTN
+248 LLEGNTTGTEN
-262 PVVLK
+262 PVVVR
-267 LDPKLSS
+267 LDPKVQNS
-274 EKSIDI
+274 EKVDI
-280 TKISISPEEML
+280 SKISISPEEML
-291 KEFSKNLSK
+291 KEFSKNLTK

-306 NTVVSKVFDN
+306 NTVVSKVFEN
-316 NTVPDLRVK
+316 NLVPDLRVK

-338 NIDFNFENFNGL
+338 DIDFNFDNFNGL
-350 TTIKGDIGSGKSTL
+350 TVIKGDIGSGKSTL

-369 FMLFGRLSGY
+369 FMLFGRLPGY
-379 SKTDYTS
+379 AKNDFSS
-386 VFKGKFRGTLELEYK
+386 VFKGKFKGTLELEYK
-401 GVSYVITRTL
+401 GINYVITRTL
-411 NSLEYT
+411 SSLEYT

-437 DLVFLK
+437 DLVFLR

-461 SDTSRVSFLSNL
+461 SDTNRVSFLSNL

-486 DSEIDVLRENL
+486 DNEVENL
-497 RTSEDNRTVLDTKKK
+497 KDSLKEKEEQRTVLDTKKQ
-512 VLEVFNS
+512 VLEVFNE
-519 QNKDLTLRDKKET
+519 QNKDIVLRDKEAT
-532 EEKIKVLTEEINSLN
+532 ESKIEELNNNINSLN
-547 DIKNTNN
+547 LIKEQNNSKITDIKVELTKLSTDFN
-554 LKVARFEAKLAEKNA
+554 LNLSKTE
-569 LFNFNEQKVS
+569 

-584 VSNIKLLK
+584 VSNIKTLK
-592 EKNTE
+592 EEIKEKE
-597 LEAQKEQLS
+597 LYKEQLE
-606 QSVKDLCLPEFNE
+606 QNVKDLEVPVLNE
-619 DSPELDNASI
+619 ESPELDNQKI
-629 LELET
+629 HELET
-634 LIKSTQSQ
+634 LIRGTQSQ
-642 INSRNVT
+642 INSKTVS
-649 LELAKEK
+649 LELVKEK
-656 IDSVSN
+656 LDSLLN
-662 HPEVCPTC
+662 HPEVCPQC
-670 GQKWCTNRTKESTDA
+670 GQKWCVKDTKI
-685 LEKLKEKVKALE
+685 KAKDLE
-697 ESINSLES
+697 EKIKTLEDSINSLES
-705 EKNLYQIR
+705 EKNIYLVR
-713 KQNVYSSFNSEMEI
+713 KQHVYNSFNSKMEL
-727 FKSKKQTYD
+727 FKSQKEKYNTK
-736 ESLKEYNRNLKTL
+736 LKEYNQNLETIK
-749 EEIKQTESYIENNKN
+749 EIKTTVSYIENNKN
-764 KILLLKNSLLTL
+764 KINNLKQDLNE
-776 KDDDALK
+776 LK
-783 EFLKVEGIEFK
+783 EDPSLKKFLKVQNDMFV
-794 FDTDKA
+794 FDQNTQ
-800 LSEINSL
+800 
-807 KTEIQKVSAK
+807 KTEMLELIKEANELKDK
-817 NSELDSEIKAI
+817 NSSLDSEIKDI
-828 SQKSFELTMELG
+828 SHSVFELTMELG
-840 RIDSDNET
+840 RIDSDNT
-848 FFKVQDNL
+848 TYFKVQDNL
-856 KTIEKYNKELYN
+856 KNIEKYNNELYKINKEL
-868 LNNEIDKTSN
+868 DKTN
-878 TIQELSKFNSKVL
+878 NMIQELSKFNSKVL

-901 LQKVAKFLNTDPSLK
+901 LQKVAKYLNTDESLK

-929 PTLNIKM
+929 PTLNIKL

-967 QTLGTVSILLLDET
+967 QTLGSVSILLLDET

-986 TETVIEGIEI
+986 SETVIEGIEI

-1020 TIRVALEENG
+1020 TIRVTLGENG

>member
-16 TYNPTP
+16 TYNPEP
-22 GFRLN
+22 NFRLN

-38 LVTSRNID
+38 LVTSKNID

-141 SIPNRSKDAD
+141 TVPNRSKDAD

-186 FKDFKGINNIVS
+186 FKEIKNIVS

-236 FKYTQDESEIKE
+236 FKYTKTESE
-248 SLVQEGQTQETSTN
+248 LLEGNITGTEN
-262 PVVLK
+262 PVVVR
-267 LDPKLSS
+267 LDPKVQNT
-274 EKSIDI
+274 EKVDI
-280 TKISISPEEML
+280 SKISISPEEML
-291 KEFSKNLSK
+291 KEFSKNLTK

-316 NTVPDLRVK
+316 NLVPDLRVK

-338 NIDFNFENFNGL
+338 DIDFNFDNFNGL
-350 TTIKGDIGSGKSTL
+350 TVIKGDIGSGKSTL

-369 FMLFGRLSGY
+369 FMLFGRLPGY
-379 SKTDYTS
+379 AKNDFSS
-386 VFKGKFRGTLELEYK
+386 VFKGKFKGTLELEYK
-401 GVSYVITRTL
+401 GINYVITRTL
-411 NSLEYT
+411 SSLEYT

-437 DLVFLK
+437 DLVFLR

-486 DSEIDVLRENL
+486 DNEVENLKDVLKEK
-497 RTSEDNRTVLDTKKK
+497 EEQRTVLDTKKQ
-512 VLEVFNS
+512 VLEVFNE
-519 QNKDLTLRDKKET
+519 QNKDIILRDKEAT
-532 EEKIKVLTEEINSLN
+532 ESKIEELNNNINSLN
-547 DIKNTNN
+547 LIKEQNNSKITDIKVELTKLSTDFN
-554 LKVARFEAKLAEKNA
+554 LNLSKTE
-569 LFNFNEQKVS
+569 

-584 VSNIKLLK
+584 VSNIKTLK
-592 EKNTE
+592 EEIKEKE
-597 LEAQKEQLS
+597 LYKEQLE
-606 QSVKDLCLPEFNE
+606 QNVKDLDVPVLNE
-619 DSPELDNASI
+619 ESPELDNHKI
-629 LELET
+629 QELET
-634 LIKSTQSQ
+634 LIKCTQSQ
-642 INSRNVT
+642 INSKTVS
-649 LELAKEK
+649 LGLAKEK
-656 IDSVSN
+656 LDSLLN
-662 HPEVCPTC
+662 HPEVCPQC
-670 GQKWCTNRTKESTDA
+670 GQKWCVKDTKI
-685 LEKLKEKVKALE
+685 KAKDLE
-697 ESINSLES
+697 EKIKTLEDSINTLES
-705 EKNLYQIR
+705 EKNIYLVR
-713 KQNVYSSFNSEMEI
+713 KQNVYDSFNSKMGL
-727 FKSKKQTYD
+727 FKTQKEKYNNK
-736 ESLKEYNRNLKTL
+736 LKEYNQNLETIEKIKT
-749 EEIKQTESYIENNKN
+749 IESYIENNKN
-764 KILLLKNSLLTL
+764 KINNLKQDLNEL
-776 KDDDALK
+776 KDDSSLK
-783 EFLKVEGIEFK
+783 KFLKVQDDMFVLDQK
-794 FDTDKA
+794 TQ
-800 LSEINSL
+800 
-807 KTEIQKVSAK
+807 KTEMLELIKEANELKDK
-817 NSELDSEIKAI
+817 NSSLDSEIKDI
-828 SQKSFELTMELG
+828 SHSVFELTMELG
-840 RIDSDNET
+840 RIDSDNAT
-848 FFKVQDNL
+848 YFKVQDNL
-856 KTIEKYNKELYN
+856 KNIEEYNNELYKINKEL
-868 LNNEIDKTSN
+868 DKTN
-878 TIQELSKFNSKVL
+878 NMIQELSKFNSKVL

-901 LQKVAKFLNTDPSLK
+901 LQKVAKYLNTDESLK

-929 PTLNIKM
+929 PTLNIKL

-967 QTLGTVSILLLDET
+967 QTLGSVSILLLDET

-986 TETVIEGIEI
+986 SETVIEGIEI

-1020 TIRVALEENG
+1020 TIRVTLGENG

>member
-16 TYNPTP
+16 TYNPEP
-22 GFRLN
+22 NFRLN

-38 LVTSRNID
+38 LVTSKNID

-141 SIPNRSKDAD
+141 TVPNRSKDAD

-186 FKDFKGINNIVS
+186 FKEIKNIVS

-236 FKYTQDESEIKE
+236 FKYTETESE
-248 SLVQEGQTQETSTN
+248 LLEGNTTGTEN
-262 PVVLK
+262 PVVLR
-267 LDPKLSS
+267 LDPKVQNS
-274 EKSIDI
+274 EKVDI
-280 TKISISPEEML
+280 SKISISPEEML
-291 KEFSKNLSK
+291 KEFSKNLTK

-306 NTVVSKVFDN
+306 NTVVSKVFEN
-316 NTVPDLRVK
+316 NLVPDLRVK

-338 NIDFNFENFNGL
+338 DIDFNFDNFNGL
-350 TTIKGDIGSGKSTL
+350 TVIKGDIGSGKSTL

-369 FMLFGRLSGY
+369 FMLFGKLPGY
-379 SKTDYTS
+379 AKNDFSS
-386 VFKGKFRGTLELEYK
+386 VFKGKFKGTLELEYK
-401 GVSYVITRTL
+401 GINYVITRTL
-411 NSLEYT
+411 SSLEYT

-437 DLVFLK
+437 DLVFLR

-486 DSEIDVLRENL
+486 DNEVENLKDVLKEK
-497 RTSEDNRTVLDTKKK
+497 EEQRTVLDTKKK
-512 VLEVFNS
+512 VLEVFNE
-519 QNKDLTLRDKKET
+519 QNKDIVLRDKEAT
-532 EEKIKVLTEEINSLN
+532 ESKIEELNNNINSLN
-547 DIKNTNN
+547 LVKEQNNSKITDIKVELTKLSTDFN
-554 LKVARFEAKLAEKNA
+554 LNLSKTE
-569 LFNFNEQKVS
+569 

-584 VSNIKLLK
+584 VSNIKTLK
-592 EKNTE
+592 EEIKEKE
-597 LEAQKEQLS
+597 LYKEQLE
-606 QSVKDLCLPEFNE
+606 QKVKDLDVPVFNE
-619 DSPELDNASI
+619 ESPELDNQKI
-629 LELET
+629 QELET
-634 LIKSTQSQ
+634 LIKGTQSQ
-642 INSRNVT
+642 INSKTVS
-649 LELAKEK
+649 LGLAKEK
-656 IDSVSN
+656 LDSVLN
-662 HPEVCPTC
+662 HPEVCPQC
-670 GQKWCTNRTKESTDA
+670 GQKWCIKDTKIKT
-685 LEKLKEKVKALE
+685 VLE
-697 ESINSLES
+697 EKIKTLEDSINSLES
-705 EKNLYQIR
+705 EKNIYLVR
-713 KQNVYSSFNSEMEI
+713 KQHVYNSFNSKMEL
-727 FKSKKQTYD
+727 FKSQKEKYSTK
-736 ESLKEYNRNLKTL
+736 LKEYNQNLEIIEKIKT
-749 EEIKQTESYIENNKN
+749 TESYIENNKN
-764 KILLLKNSLLTL
+764 KINNLKQDLNSL
-776 KDDDALK
+776 KDDPSLK
-783 EFLKVEGIEFK
+783 KFLKVQDDMFVLDQK
-794 FDTDKA
+794 TQ
-800 LSEINSL
+800 
-807 KTEIQKVSAK
+807 KTEMLEFIKEANELKDK
-817 NSELDSEIKAI
+817 NSSLDSKIKDV
-828 SQKSFELTMELG
+828 SHSVFELTMELG

-848 FFKVQDNL
+848 YFKVQDNL
-856 KTIEKYNKELYN
+856 KNIEEYNNELYKINKEL
-868 LNNEIDKTSN
+868 DKTN
-878 TIQELSKFNSKVL
+878 NMIQELSKFNSKVL

-901 LQKVAKFLNTDPSLK
+901 LQKVAKYLNTDESLK

-929 PTLNIKM
+929 PTLNIKL

-967 QTLGTVSILLLDET
+967 QTLGSVSILLLDET

-986 TETVIEGIEI
+986 SETVIEGIEI

-1020 TIRVALEENG
+1020 TIRVTLGENG

>member
-16 TYNPTP
+16 TYNPEP
-22 GFRLN
+22 NFRLN

-38 LVTSRNID
+38 LVTSKNID

-141 SIPNRSKDAD
+141 TVPNRSKDAD

-186 FKDFKGINNIVS
+186 FKEIKNIVS

-236 FKYTQDESEIKE
+236 FKYTKTESE
-248 SLVQEGQTQETSTN
+248 LLEGNITGTEN
-262 PVVLK
+262 PVVVR
-267 LDPKLSS
+267 LDPKVQNT
-274 EKSIDI
+274 EKVDI
-280 TKISISPEEML
+280 SKISISPEEML
-291 KEFSKNLSK
+291 KEFSKNLTK

-316 NTVPDLRVK
+316 NLVPDLRVK

-338 NIDFNFENFNGL
+338 DIDFNFDNFNGL
-350 TTIKGDIGSGKSTL
+350 TVIKGDIGSGKSTL

-369 FMLFGRLSGY
+369 FMLFGRLPGY
-379 SKTDYTS
+379 AKNDFSS
-386 VFKGKFRGTLELEYK
+386 VFKGKFKGTLELEYK
-401 GVSYVITRTL
+401 GINYVITRTL
-411 NSLEYT
+411 SSLEYT

-486 DSEIDVLRENL
+486 DNEVENLKDVLKEK
-497 RTSEDNRTVLDTKKK
+497 EEQRTVLDTKKQ
-512 VLEVFNS
+512 VLEVFNE
-519 QNKDLTLRDKKET
+519 QNKDIILRDKEAT
-532 EEKIKVLTEEINSLN
+532 ESKIEELNNNINSLN
-547 DIKNTNN
+547 LIKEQNNSKITDIKVELTKLSTDFN
-554 LKVARFEAKLAEKNA
+554 LNLSKTE
-569 LFNFNEQKVS
+569 

-584 VSNIKLLK
+584 VSNIKTLK
-592 EKNTE
+592 EEIKEKE
-597 LEAQKEQLS
+597 LYKEQLE
-606 QSVKDLCLPEFNE
+606 QNVKDLDVPVLNE
-619 DSPELDNASI
+619 ESPELDNHKI
-629 LELET
+629 QELET
-634 LIKSTQSQ
+634 LIKCTQSQ
-642 INSRNVT
+642 INSKTVS
-649 LELAKEK
+649 LGLAKEK
-656 IDSVSN
+656 LDSLLN
-662 HPEVCPTC
+662 HPEVCPQC
-670 GQKWCTNRTKESTDA
+670 GQKWCVKDTKI
-685 LEKLKEKVKALE
+685 KAKDLE
-697 ESINSLES
+697 EKIKTLEDSINTLES
-705 EKNLYQIR
+705 EKNIYLVR
-713 KQNVYSSFNSEMEI
+713 KQNVYDSFNSKMGL
-727 FKSKKQTYD
+727 FKTQKEKYNNK
-736 ESLKEYNRNLKTL
+736 LKEYNQNLETIEKIKT
-749 EEIKQTESYIENNKN
+749 IESYIENNKN
-764 KILLLKNSLLTL
+764 KINNLKQDLNEL
-776 KDDDALK
+776 KDDSSLK
-783 EFLKVEGIEFK
+783 KFLKVQDDMFVLDQK
-794 FDTDKA
+794 TQ
-800 LSEINSL
+800 
-807 KTEIQKVSAK
+807 KTEMLELIKEANELKDK
-817 NSELDSEIKAI
+817 NSSLDSEIKDI
-828 SQKSFELTMELG
+828 SHSVFELTMELG
-840 RIDSDNET
+840 RIDSDNAT
-848 FFKVQDNL
+848 YFKVQDNL
-856 KTIEKYNKELYN
+856 KNIEEYNNELYKINKEL
-868 LNNEIDKTSN
+868 DKTN
-878 TIQELSKFNSKVL
+878 NMIQELSKFNSKVL

-901 LQKVAKFLNTDPSLK
+901 LQKVAKYLNTDESLK

-929 PTLNIKM
+929 PTLNIKL

-967 QTLGTVSILLLDET
+967 QTLGSVSILLLDET

-986 TETVIEGIEI
+986 SETVIEGIEI

-1020 TIRVALEENG
+1020 TIRVTLGENG

>member
-16 TYNPTP
+16 TYNPEP
-22 GFRLN
+22 NFRLN

-141 SIPNRSKDAD
+141 TVPNRSKDAD

-186 FKDFKGINNIVS
+186 FKEIKNIVS

-236 FKYTQDESEIKE
+236 FKYTKTESE
-248 SLVQEGQTQETSTN
+248 LLEGNQNGLNTEN
-262 PVVLK
+262 PVVVR
-267 LDPKLSS
+267 LDPKVQNS
-274 EKSIDI
+274 EKVDI
-280 TKISISPEEML
+280 SKISISPEEML

-316 NTVPDLRVK
+316 NLVPDLRVK

-338 NIDFNFENFNGL
+338 DIDFNFDNFNGL
-350 TTIKGDIGSGKSTL
+350 TVIKGDIGSGKSTL

-369 FMLFGRLSGY
+369 FMLFGRLPGY
-379 SKTDYTS
+379 AKNDFSS
-386 VFKGKFRGTLELEYK
+386 VFKGKFKGTLELEYK
-401 GVSYVITRTL
+401 GINYVITRTL
-411 NSLEYT
+411 SSLEYT

-473 IGLNTIKNWTSLL
+473 IGLNTIKNWTTLL
-486 DSEIDVLRENL
+486 DNEVENLKDVLKEK
-497 RTSEDNRTVLDTKKK
+497 EEQRTVLDTKKQ
-512 VLEVFNS
+512 VLEVFNE
-519 QNKDLTLRDKKET
+519 QNKDIVLRDKEAT
-532 EEKIKVLTEEINSLN
+532 ESKIEELNNNINSLN
-547 DIKNTNN
+547 LIKEQNNSKITDIKVELTKLSTDFN
-554 LKVARFEAKLAEKNA
+554 LNLSKID
-569 LFNFNEQKVS
+569 

-584 VSNIKLLK
+584 VSNIKTLK
-592 EKNTE
+592 EEIKEKE
-597 LEAQKEQLS
+597 LYKEQLE
-606 QSVKDLCLPEFNE
+606 QNVKDLDVPVLNE
-619 DSPELDNASI
+619 ESPELDNQKI
-629 LELET
+629 HELET
-634 LIKSTQSQ
+634 LIKGTQSQ
-642 INSRNVT
+642 INSKTVS
-649 LELAKEK
+649 LGLAKEK
-656 IDSVSN
+656 LDSLLN
-662 HPEVCPTC
+662 HPEVCPQC
-670 GQKWCTNRTKESTDA
+670 GQKWCVKDTNI
-685 LEKLKEKVKALE
+685 KAKDLE
-697 ESINSLES
+697 EKIKTLEDSINSLES
-705 EKNLYQIR
+705 EKNIYLVR
-713 KQNVYSSFNSEMEI
+713 KQNVYDSFNSKMEL
-727 FKSKKQTYD
+727 FKSQKEKYNTK
-736 ESLKEYNRNLKTL
+736 LKEYNQNLETIEKIKT
-749 EEIKQTESYIENNKN
+749 TESYIENNKN
-764 KILLLKNSLLTL
+764 KINNLRQDLNEL
-776 KDDDALK
+776 KDDSSLK
-783 EFLKVEGIEFK
+783 KFLKVQDDMFVLDQK
-794 FDTDKA
+794 TQ
-800 LSEINSL
+800 
-807 KTEIQKVSAK
+807 KTEMLELIKEANELKDK
-817 NSELDSEIKAI
+817 NSSLDSEIKDI
-828 SQKSFELTMELG
+828 SHSVFELTMELG
-840 RIDSDNET
+840 RIDSDNAT
-848 FFKVQDNL
+848 YFKVQDNL
-856 KTIEKYNKELYN
+856 KNIEEYNNELYKINKEL
-868 LNNEIDKTSN
+868 DKTN
-878 TIQELSKFNSKVL
+878 NMIQELSKFNSKVL

-901 LQKVAKFLNTDPSLK
+901 LQKVAKYLNTDESLK

-929 PTLNIKM
+929 PTLNIKL

-967 QTLGTVSILLLDET
+967 QTLGSVSILLLDET

-986 TETVIEGIEI
+986 SETVIEGIEI

-1020 TIRVALEENG
+1020 TIRVTLGENG

>member
-16 TYNPTP
+16 TYNPEP
-22 GFRLN
+22 NFRLN

-186 FKDFKGINNIVS
+186 FKEIKNIVS

-221 DDSIERVSTKGLFLE
+221 DDSLERVSTKGLFLE
-236 FKYTQDESEIKE
+236 FKYTKTEAETQ
-248 SLVQEGQTQETSTN
+248 LLEGNITGTEN
-262 PVVLK
+262 PVVVR
-267 LDPKLSS
+267 LDPKVQALGS
-274 EKSIDI
+274 EKVDI
-280 TKISISPEEML
+280 SKISISPEEML
-291 KEFSKNLSK
+291 KEFSKTLTK

-306 NTVVSKVFDN
+306 NTVVSKVFEN
-316 NTVPDLRVK
+316 NLVPDLRVK

-338 NIDFNFENFNGL
+338 DIDFNFDNFNGL
-350 TTIKGDIGSGKSTL
+350 TVIKGDIGSGKSTL

-369 FMLFGRLSGY
+369 FMLFGRLPGY
-379 SKTDYTS
+379 AKNDFSS
-386 VFKGKFRGTLELEYK
+386 VFKGKFKGTLELEYK
-401 GVSYVITRTL
+401 GVNYVITRTL
-411 NSLEYT
+411 SSLEYT

-486 DSEIDVLRENL
+486 DNEVETLKDSLKEKE
-497 RTSEDNRTVLDTKKK
+497 EQRTVLDTKKK
-512 VLEVFNS
+512 VLEVFNE
-519 QNKDLTLRDKKET
+519 QNKDIILRDKEAT
-532 EEKIKVLTEEINSLN
+532 ESKIEELNNNINSLN
-547 DIKNTNN
+547 LIKEQNNSKITDIKVELTKLNADFN
-554 LKVARFEAKLAEKNA
+554 LNLSKTE
-569 LFNFNEQKVS
+569 

-584 VSNIKLLK
+584 VSNIKTLK
-592 EKNTE
+592 EEIKEKE
-597 LEAQKEQLS
+597 LYKEQLE
-606 QSVKDLCLPEFNE
+606 QNVKDLEVPVLNE
-619 DSPELDNASI
+619 ESPELDNQKI
-629 LELET
+629 QELET
-634 LIKSTQSQ
+634 LIKGTQSQ
-642 INSRNVT
+642 INSKTVS
-649 LELAKEK
+649 LGLAKEK
-656 IDSVSN
+656 LDSVLN
-662 HPEVCPTC
+662 HPEVCPQC
-670 GQKWCTNRTKESTDA
+670 GQKWCVKDTEIKTKD
-685 LEKLKEKVKALE
+685 LE
-697 ESINSLES
+697 EKIKTLEDSINTLDS
-705 EKNLYQIR
+705 EKNIYLTR
-713 KQNVYSSFNSEMEI
+713 KQNVYNSFNSKMEL
-727 FKSKKQTYD
+727 FKSQKEKYNTK
-736 ESLKEYNRNLKTL
+736 LKEYNQNLETIK
-749 EEIKQTESYIENNKN
+749 EIKTVVSYIENDKN
-764 KILLLKNSLLTL
+764 KINNLKQDLNEL
-776 KDDDALK
+776 KDSSLK
-783 EFLKVEGIEFK
+783 KFLKVQNNMFVLDQE
-794 FDTDKA
+794 TQ
-800 LSEINSL
+800 
-807 KTEIQKVSAK
+807 KTEMLELIKEVDKLK
-817 NSELDSEIKAI
+817 NENSSLDSKIKDI
-828 SQKSFELTMELG
+828 SHSVFELTMELG
-840 RIDSDNET
+840 RIDSDNAT
-848 FFKVQDNL
+848 YFKVQDNL
-856 KTIEKYNKELYN
+856 KNIEEYNNELYKINKEL
-868 LNNEIDKTSN
+868 DKTN
-878 TIQELSKFNSKVL
+878 NMIHELSKFNSKVL

-901 LQKVAKFLNTDPSLK
+901 LQKVAKYLNTDESLK

-967 QTLGTVSILLLDET
+967 QTLGSVSILLLDET

-986 TETVIEGIEI
+986 SETVIEGIEI

-1020 TIRVALEENG
+1020 TIRVTLGENG

>member
-16 TYNPTP
+16 TYNPEP
-22 GFRLN
+22 NFRLN

-79 PIRMIL
+79 LIRMIL

-141 SIPNRSKDAD
+141 TIQNRSKDAD

-186 FKDFKGINNIVS
+186 FKEIKNIVS
-198 LGVPLMHSFSDNPD
+198 LGVPLMHSFSDSPD
-212 IGVCILDTE
+212 IGVCVLDTE

-236 FKYTQDESEIKE
+236 FKYTKTESEL
-248 SLVQEGQTQETSTN
+248 SEGNITGTEN
-262 PVVLK
+262 PVVLR
-267 LDPKLSS
+267 LDPKVQNS
-274 EKSIDI
+274 EKVDI
-280 TKISISPEEML
+280 SKISISPEEML

-306 NTVVSKVFDN
+306 NTVVGKVFDN

-338 NIDFNFENFNGL
+338 DIDFNFDNFNGL
-350 TTIKGDIGSGKSTL
+350 TVIKGDIGSGKSTL

-369 FMLFGRLSGY
+369 FMLFGRLPGY
-379 SKTDYTS
+379 AKNDFSS
-386 VFKGKFRGTLELEYK
+386 VFKGKFKGTLELEYK
-401 GVSYVITRTL
+401 GINYVITRTL
-411 NSLEYT
+411 SSLEYT

-486 DSEIDVLRENL
+486 DNEVENLKDVLKEK
-497 RTSEDNRTVLDTKKK
+497 EEQRTVLDTKKQ
-512 VLEVFNS
+512 VLEVFNE
-519 QNKDLTLRDKKET
+519 QNKDIVLRDKEAT
-532 EEKIKVLTEEINSLN
+532 ESKIEELNNNINSLN
-547 DIKNTNN
+547 LIKEQNNSKITDIKVDLTKLSADFN
-554 LKVARFEAKLAEKNA
+554 LNLNKTD
-569 LFNFNEQKVS
+569 
-579 KLNSI
+579 KLNYI
-584 VSNIKLLK
+584 VSNIKTIKEEIK
-592 EKNTE
+592 EKE
-597 LEAQKEQLS
+597 LYKEQLE
-606 QSVKDLCLPEFNE
+606 QNVKDLEVPVLNE
-619 DSPELDNASI
+619 ESPELDNQKI
-629 LELET
+629 QELET
-634 LIKSTQSQ
+634 LIKGTQSQ
-642 INSRNVT
+642 INSKTVF
-649 LELAKEK
+649 LGLAKEK
-656 IDSVSN
+656 LDSLLN
-662 HPEVCPTC
+662 HPEVCPQC
-670 GQKWCTNRTKESTDA
+670 GQKWCVKDTKI
-685 LEKLKEKVKALE
+685 KAKDLE
-697 ESINSLES
+697 EKIKTLEDSINSLES
-705 EKNLYQIR
+705 EKNIYLVR
-713 KQNVYSSFNSEMEI
+713 KQSVYDSFNSKMEL
-727 FKSKKQTYD
+727 FKSQKEKYNTK
-736 ESLKEYNRNLKTL
+736 LKEYNQNLETIEKIKT
-749 EEIKQTESYIENNKN
+749 IESYIENNKN
-764 KILLLKNSLLTL
+764 KINNLKQDLDEL
-776 KDDDALK
+776 KDDSSLK
-783 EFLKVEGIEFK
+783 KFLKVQDDMFVLDQK
-794 FDTDKA
+794 TQ
-800 LSEINSL
+800 
-807 KTEIQKVSAK
+807 KTEMLELIKEANELKDK
-817 NSELDSEIKAI
+817 NSSLDSKIKDI
-828 SQKSFELTMELG
+828 SHSVFELTMELG
-840 RIDSDNET
+840 RIDSDNVT
-848 FFKVQDNL
+848 YFKVQDNL
-856 KTIEKYNKELYN
+856 KNIEEYNNELYKINKEL
-868 LNNEIDKTSN
+868 DKTN
-878 TIQELSKFNSKVL
+878 NMIQELSKFNSKVL

-901 LQKVAKFLNTDPSLK
+901 LQKVAKYLNKDESLK

-929 PTLNIKM
+929 PTLNIKL

-967 QTLGTVSILLLDET
+967 QTLGSVSILLLDET

-986 TETVIEGIEI
+986 SETVIEGIEI

-1020 TIRVALEENG
+1020 TIRVTLGENG

>member
-16 TYNPTP
+16 TYNPEP
-22 GFRLN
+22 NFRLN

-38 LVTSRNID
+38 LVYSKNID

-141 SIPNRSKDAD
+141 TVPNRSKDAD

-186 FKDFKGINNIVS
+186 FKEIKNIVS

-236 FKYTQDESEIKE
+236 FKYTETESE
-248 SLVQEGQTQETSTN
+248 LLEGNTTGTEN
-262 PVVLK
+262 PVVLR
-267 LDPKLSS
+267 LDPKVQNS
-274 EKSIDI
+274 EKVDI
-280 TKISISPEEML
+280 SKISISPEEML
-291 KEFSKNLSK
+291 KEFSKNLTK

-306 NTVVSKVFDN
+306 NTVVSKVFEN
-316 NTVPDLRVK
+316 NLVPDLRVK

-338 NIDFNFENFNGL
+338 DIDFNFDNFNGL
-350 TTIKGDIGSGKSTL
+350 TVIKGDIGSGKSTL

-369 FMLFGRLSGY
+369 FMLFGRLPGY
-379 SKTDYTS
+379 AKNDFSS
-386 VFKGKFRGTLELEYK
+386 VFKGKFKGTLELEYK
-401 GVSYVITRTL
+401 GINYVITRTL
-411 NSLEYT
+411 SSLEYT

-486 DSEIDVLRENL
+486 DNEVENLKDVLKEK
-497 RTSEDNRTVLDTKKK
+497 EEQRTVLDTKKK
-512 VLEVFNS
+512 VLEVFNE
-519 QNKDLTLRDKKET
+519 QNKDIVLRDKEAT
-532 EEKIKVLTEEINSLN
+532 ESKIEELNNNINSLN
-547 DIKNTNN
+547 LVKEQNNSKITDIKVELTKLSTDFN
-554 LKVARFEAKLAEKNA
+554 LN
-569 LFNFNEQKVS
+569 VS
-579 KLNSI
+579 KTEKLNSI
-584 VSNIKLLK
+584 VSNIKTLK
-592 EKNTE
+592 EEIKEKE
-597 LEAQKEQLS
+597 LYKEQLE
-606 QSVKDLCLPEFNE
+606 QKVKDLDVPVFNE
-619 DSPELDNASI
+619 ESPELDNQKI
-629 LELET
+629 QELET
-634 LIKSTQSQ
+634 LIKGTQSQ
-642 INSRNVT
+642 INSKTVS
-649 LELAKEK
+649 LGLAKEK
-656 IDSVSN
+656 LDSVLN
-662 HPEVCPTC
+662 HPEVCPQC
-670 GQKWCTNRTKESTDA
+670 GQKWCVKDTKI
-685 LEKLKEKVKALE
+685 KAVLE
-697 ESINSLES
+697 EKIKTLEDSINTLES
-705 EKNLYQIR
+705 EKNIYLVR
-713 KQNVYSSFNSEMEI
+713 KQNVYDSFNSKMEL
-727 FKSKKQTYD
+727 FKSQKEKYSTK
-736 ESLKEYNRNLKTL
+736 LKEYNQNLEIIEKIKT
-749 EEIKQTESYIENNKN
+749 TVSYIENNKN
-764 KILLLKNSLLTL
+764 KINNLKQDLNSL
-776 KDDDALK
+776 KDDPSLK
-783 EFLKVEGIEFK
+783 KFLKVQDDMFVLDQK
-794 FDTDKA
+794 TQ
-800 LSEINSL
+800 
-807 KTEIQKVSAK
+807 KTEMLELIKEANELKDK
-817 NSELDSEIKAI
+817 NSSLDSKIKDV
-828 SQKSFELTMELG
+828 SHSVFELTMELG

-848 FFKVQDNL
+848 YFKVQDNL
-856 KTIEKYNKELYN
+856 KNIEEYNNELYKINKEL
-868 LNNEIDKTSN
+868 DKTN
-878 TIQELSKFNSKVL
+878 NMIQELSKFNSKVL

-901 LQKVAKFLNTDPSLK
+901 LQKVAKYLNTDESLK

-929 PTLNIKM
+929 PTLNIKL

-967 QTLGTVSILLLDET
+967 QTLGSVSILLLDET

-986 TETVIEGIEI
+986 SETVIEGIEI

-1020 TIRVALEENG
+1020 TIRVTLGENG

>member
-16 TYNPTP
+16 TYNPEP
-22 GFRLN
+22 NFRLN

-38 LVTSRNID
+38 LVTSKNID

-141 SIPNRSKDAD
+141 TVPNRSKDAD

-186 FKDFKGINNIVS
+186 FKEIKNIVS

-236 FKYTQDESEIKE
+236 FKYTKTETE
-248 SLVQEGQTQETSTN
+248 LLEGNITGTEN
-262 PVVLK
+262 PVVLR
-267 LDPKLSS
+267 LDPKVQNS
-274 EKSIDI
+274 EKVDI
-280 TKISISPEEML
+280 SKISISPEEML
-291 KEFSKNLSK
+291 KEFSKTWGLTK

-306 NTVVSKVFDN
+306 NTVVSKVFEN
-316 NTVPDLRVK
+316 NLVPDLRVK

-338 NIDFNFENFNGL
+338 DIDFNFDNFNGL
-350 TTIKGDIGSGKSTL
+350 TVIKGDIGSGKSTL

-369 FMLFGRLSGY
+369 FMLFGRLPGY
-379 SKTDYTS
+379 AKNDFSS
-386 VFKGKFRGTLELEYK
+386 VFKGKFKGTLELEYK
-401 GVSYVITRTL
+401 GVNFVITRTL
-411 NSLEYT
+411 SSLEYT
-417 KNSIPQESNRKTD
+417 KNNTPQESNRKTD

-486 DSEIDVLRENL
+486 DNEVENLKDVLKEK
-497 RTSEDNRTVLDTKKK
+497 EEQRTVLDTKKK
-512 VLEVFNS
+512 VLEVFNE
-519 QNKDLTLRDKKET
+519 QNKDIVLRDKEATQSKI
-532 EEKIKVLTEEINSLN
+532 EELNNNINSLN
-547 DIKNTNN
+547 LVKEQNNSKITDIKVELTKLSADFN
-554 LKVARFEAKLAEKNA
+554 LNLNKTE
-569 LFNFNEQKVS
+569 

-584 VSNIKLLK
+584 VSNIKTLK
-592 EKNTE
+592 EEIKEEE
-597 LEAQKEQLS
+597 LYREQLEHK
-606 QSVKDLCLPEFNE
+606 VKDLDVPVFNE
-619 DSPELDNASI
+619 ESPELDNQKI
-629 LELET
+629 QELET
-634 LIKSTQSQ
+634 LIKGTQSQ
-642 INSRNVT
+642 INSKTVS
-649 LELAKEK
+649 LGLAKEK
-656 IDSVSN
+656 LDSLLN
-662 HPEVCPTC
+662 HPEVCPQC
-670 GQKWCTNRTKESTDA
+670 GQKWCIKDTKINT
-685 LEKLKEKVKALE
+685 VLE
-697 ESINSLES
+697 EKIKVLEDSINTLES
-705 EKNLYQIR
+705 EKNIYLVR
-713 KQNVYSSFNSEMEI
+713 KQNVYDSFNSKMGL
-727 FKSKKQTYD
+727 FKSQKEKYNTK
-736 ESLKEYNRNLKTL
+736 LKEYNQNLETIEKIKT
-749 EEIKQTESYIENNKN
+749 IESYIENNKN
-764 KILLLKNSLLTL
+764 KINNLKQDLNSL
-776 KDDDALK
+776 KDDSSLK
-783 EFLKVEGIEFK
+783 KFLKVQDDMFVLDQKTQKTQMLELIKE
-794 FDTDKA
+794 A
-800 LSEINSL
+800 NEL
-807 KTEIQKVSAK
+807 KDK
-817 NSELDSEIKAI
+817 NSSLDSKIKDV
-828 SQKSFELTMELG
+828 SHSVFELTMELG

-848 FFKVQDNL
+848 YFKIQDNL
-856 KTIEKYNKELYN
+856 KNIEEYNNELYKINKEL
-868 LNNEIDKTSN
+868 DKTN
-878 TIQELSKFNSKVL
+878 NMIQELSKFNSKVL

-901 LQKVAKFLNTDPSLK
+901 LQKVAKYLNKDESLK

-929 PTLNIKM
+929 PTLNIKL

-967 QTLGTVSILLLDET
+967 QTLGSVSILLLDET

-986 TETVIEGIEI
+986 SETVIEGIEI

-1020 TIRVALEENG
+1020 TIRVTLGENG

>member
-16 TYNPTP
+16 TYNPEP
-22 GFRLN
+22 NFRLN

-38 LVTSRNID
+38 LVTSKNID

-141 SIPNRSKDAD
+141 TVPNRSKDAD

-186 FKDFKGINNIVS
+186 FKEIKNIVS

-236 FKYTQDESEIKE
+236 FKYTKTESE
-248 SLVQEGQTQETSTN
+248 LLEGNITGTEN
-262 PVVLK
+262 PVVVR
-267 LDPKLSS
+267 LDPKVQNT
-274 EKSIDI
+274 EKVDI
-280 TKISISPEEML
+280 SKISISPEEML
-291 KEFSKNLSK
+291 KEFSKNLTK

-316 NTVPDLRVK
+316 NLVPDLRVK

-338 NIDFNFENFNGL
+338 DIDFNFDNFNGL
-350 TTIKGDIGSGKSTL
+350 TVIKGDIGSGKSTL

-369 FMLFGRLSGY
+369 FMLFGRLPGY
-379 SKTDYTS
+379 AKNDFSS
-386 VFKGKFRGTLELEYK
+386 VFKGKFKGTLELEYK
-401 GVSYVITRTL
+401 GINYVITRTL
-411 NSLEYT
+411 SSLEYT

-486 DSEIDVLRENL
+486 DNEVENLKDVLKEK
-497 RTSEDNRTVLDTKKK
+497 EEQRTVLDTKKQ
-512 VLEVFNS
+512 VLEVFNE
-519 QNKDLTLRDKKET
+519 QNKDIILRDKEAT
-532 EEKIKVLTEEINSLN
+532 ESKIEELNNNINSLN
-547 DIKNTNN
+547 LIKEQNNSKITDIKVELTKLSTDFN
-554 LKVARFEAKLAEKNA
+554 LNLSKTE
-569 LFNFNEQKVS
+569 

-584 VSNIKLLK
+584 VSNIKTLK
-592 EKNTE
+592 EEIKEKE
-597 LEAQKEQLS
+597 LYKEQLE
-606 QSVKDLCLPEFNE
+606 QNVKDLDVPVLNE
-619 DSPELDNASI
+619 ESPELDNHKI
-629 LELET
+629 QELET
-634 LIKSTQSQ
+634 LIKCTQSQ
-642 INSRNVT
+642 INSKTVS
-649 LELAKEK
+649 LGLAKEK
-656 IDSVSN
+656 LDSLLN
-662 HPEVCPTC
+662 HPEVCPQC
-670 GQKWCTNRTKESTDA
+670 GQKWCVKDTKI
-685 LEKLKEKVKALE
+685 KAKDLE
-697 ESINSLES
+697 EKIKTLEDSINTLES
-705 EKNLYQIR
+705 EKNIYLVR
-713 KQNVYSSFNSEMEI
+713 KQNVYDSFNSKMGL
-727 FKSKKQTYD
+727 FKTQKEKYNNK
-736 ESLKEYNRNLKTL
+736 LKEYNQNLETIEKIKT
-749 EEIKQTESYIENNKN
+749 IESYIENNKN
-764 KILLLKNSLLTL
+764 KINNLKQDLNEL
-776 KDDDALK
+776 KDDSSLK
-783 EFLKVEGIEFK
+783 KFLKVQDDMFVLDQK
-794 FDTDKA
+794 TQ
-800 LSEINSL
+800 
-807 KTEIQKVSAK
+807 KTEMLELIKEANELKDK
-817 NSELDSEIKAI
+817 NSSLDSEIKDI
-828 SQKSFELTMELG
+828 SHSVFELTMELG
-840 RIDSDNET
+840 RIDSDNAT
-848 FFKVQDNL
+848 YFKVQDNL
-856 KTIEKYNKELYN
+856 KNIEEYDNELYKINKEL
-868 LNNEIDKTSN
+868 DKTN
-878 TIQELSKFNSKVL
+878 NMIQELSKFNSKVL

-901 LQKVAKFLNTDPSLK
+901 LQKVAKYLNTDESLK

-929 PTLNIKM
+929 PTLNIKL

-967 QTLGTVSILLLDET
+967 QTLGSVSILLLDET

-986 TETVIEGIEI
+986 SETVIEGIEI

-1020 TIRVALEENG
+1020 TIRVTLGENG

>member
-16 TYNPTP
+16 TYNPEP
-22 GFRLN
+22 NFRLN

-141 SIPNRSKDAD
+141 TIQNRSKDAD

-186 FKDFKGINNIVS
+186 FKEIKNIVS

-236 FKYTQDESEIKE
+236 FKYTETESE
-248 SLVQEGQTQETSTN
+248 LLEGNITGTEN
-262 PVVLK
+262 PVVVR
-267 LDPKLSS
+267 LDPKVQNS
-274 EKSIDI
+274 EKVDI
-280 TKISISPEEML
+280 SKISISPEEML
-291 KEFSKNLSK
+291 KEFSKTLTK

-306 NTVVSKVFDN
+306 NTVVSKVFEN
-316 NTVPDLRVK
+316 NLVPDLRVK

-338 NIDFNFENFNGL
+338 DIDFNFDNFNGL
-350 TTIKGDIGSGKSTL
+350 TVIKGDIGSGKSTL

-369 FMLFGRLSGY
+369 FMLFGRLPGY
-379 SKTDYTS
+379 AKNDFSS
-386 VFKGKFRGTLELEYK
+386 VFKGKFKGTLELEYK
-401 GVSYVITRTL
+401 GINYVITRTL
-411 NSLEYT
+411 SSLEYT

-461 SDTSRVSFLSNL
+461 SDTNRVSFLSNL

-486 DSEIDVLRENL
+486 DNEVENL
-497 RTSEDNRTVLDTKKK
+497 KDSLKEKEEQRTVLDTKKQ
-512 VLEVFNS
+512 VLEVFNE
-519 QNKDLTLRDKKET
+519 QNKDIVLRDKEET
-532 EEKIKVLTEEINSLN
+532 ESKIEELNNNINSLN
-547 DIKNTNN
+547 LVKEQNNSKITDIKVELTKLSTDFN
-554 LKVARFEAKLAEKNA
+554 LNLSKVD
-569 LFNFNEQKVS
+569 

-584 VSNIKLLK
+584 VSNIKTLK
-592 EKNTE
+592 EEIKEKE
-597 LEAQKEQLS
+597 LYKEQLE
-606 QSVKDLCLPEFNE
+606 QNVKDLDVPVLNE
-619 DSPELDNASI
+619 ESPELDNQKI
-629 LELET
+629 HELET
-634 LIKSTQSQ
+634 LIKGTQSQ
-642 INSRNVT
+642 INSKTVS
-649 LELAKEK
+649 LGLAKEK
-656 IDSVSN
+656 LDSLLN
-662 HPEVCPTC
+662 HPEVCPQC
-670 GQKWCTNRTKESTDA
+670 GQKWCVKDTNI
-685 LEKLKEKVKALE
+685 KAKDLE
-697 ESINSLES
+697 EKIKTLEDSINSLES
-705 EKNLYQIR
+705 EKNIYLVR
-713 KQNVYSSFNSEMEI
+713 KQNVYDSFNSKMEL
-727 FKSKKQTYD
+727 FKSQKEKYNNK
-736 ESLKEYNRNLKTL
+736 LKEYNQNLEIIEKIKT
-749 EEIKQTESYIENNKN
+749 IESYIENNKN
-764 KILLLKNSLLTL
+764 KINNLKQDLNEL
-776 KDDDALK
+776 KDDSSLK
-783 EFLKVEGIEFK
+783 KFLKIQNNMFV
-794 FDTDKA
+794 FDQKTQ
-800 LSEINSL
+800 
-807 KTEIQKVSAK
+807 KTEMLELIKEADKLK
-817 NSELDSEIKAI
+817 NENSSLDSKIKDV
-828 SQKSFELTMELG
+828 SHSVFELTMELG
-840 RIDSDNET
+840 RIDSDNAT
-848 FFKVQDNL
+848 YFKIQDNL
-856 KTIEKYNKELYN
+856 KNIEEYNNELYKINKEL
-868 LNNEIDKTSN
+868 DKTN
-878 TIQELSKFNSKVL
+878 NMIQELSKFNSKVL

-901 LQKVAKFLNTDPSLK
+901 LQKVAKYLNTDESLK

-929 PTLNIKM
+929 PTLNIKL

-967 QTLGTVSILLLDET
+967 QTLGSVSILLLDET

-986 TETVIEGIEI
+986 SETVIEGIEI

-1020 TIRVALEENG
+1020 TIRVTLGENG

>member
-16 TYNPTP
+16 TYNPEP
-22 GFRLN
+22 NFRLN

-38 LVTSRNID
+38 LVTSKNID

-141 SIPNRSKDAD
+141 TVPNRSKDAD

-186 FKDFKGINNIVS
+186 FKEIKNIVS

-236 FKYTQDESEIKE
+236 FKYTKTESE
-248 SLVQEGQTQETSTN
+248 LLEGNITGTEN
-262 PVVLK
+262 PVVVR
-267 LDPKLSS
+267 LDPKVQNT
-274 EKSIDI
+274 EKVDI
-280 TKISISPEEML
+280 SKISISPEEML
-291 KEFSKNLSK
+291 KEFSKNLTK

-316 NTVPDLRVK
+316 NLVPDLRVK

-338 NIDFNFENFNGL
+338 DIDFNFDNFNGL
-350 TTIKGDIGSGKSTL
+350 TVIKGDIGSGKSTL

-369 FMLFGRLSGY
+369 FMLFGRLPGY
-379 SKTDYTS
+379 AKNDFSS
-386 VFKGKFRGTLELEYK
+386 VFKGKFKGTLELEYK
-401 GVSYVITRTL
+401 GINYVITRTL
-411 NSLEYT
+411 SSLEYT

-486 DSEIDVLRENL
+486 DNEVENLKDVLKEK
-497 RTSEDNRTVLDTKKK
+497 EEQRTVLDTKKQ
-512 VLEVFNS
+512 VLEVFNE
-519 QNKDLTLRDKKET
+519 QNKDIVLRDKEAT
-532 EEKIKVLTEEINSLN
+532 ESKIEELNNNINSLN
-547 DIKNTNN
+547 LIKEQNNSKITDIKVELTKLSTDFN
-554 LKVARFEAKLAEKNA
+554 LNLSKTE
-569 LFNFNEQKVS
+569 

-584 VSNIKLLK
+584 VSNIKTLK
-592 EKNTE
+592 EEIKEKE
-597 LEAQKEQLS
+597 LYKEQLE
-606 QSVKDLCLPEFNE
+606 QNVKDLDVPVLNE
-619 DSPELDNASI
+619 ESPELDNHKI
-629 LELET
+629 QELET
-634 LIKSTQSQ
+634 LIKCTQSQ
-642 INSRNVT
+642 INSKTVS
-649 LELAKEK
+649 LGLAKEK
-656 IDSVSN
+656 LDSLLN
-662 HPEVCPTC
+662 HPEVCPQC
-670 GQKWCTNRTKESTDA
+670 GQKWCVKDTKI
-685 LEKLKEKVKALE
+685 KAKDLE
-697 ESINSLES
+697 EKIKTLEDSINTLES
-705 EKNLYQIR
+705 EKNIYLVR
-713 KQNVYSSFNSEMEI
+713 KQNVYDSFNSKMGL
-727 FKSKKQTYD
+727 FKTQKEKYNNK
-736 ESLKEYNRNLKTL
+736 LKEYNQNLETIEKIKT
-749 EEIKQTESYIENNKN
+749 IESYIENNKN
-764 KILLLKNSLLTL
+764 KINNLKQDLNEL
-776 KDDDALK
+776 KDDSSLK
-783 EFLKVEGIEFK
+783 KFLKVQDDMFVLDQK
-794 FDTDKA
+794 TQ
-800 LSEINSL
+800 
-807 KTEIQKVSAK
+807 KTEMLELIKEANELKDK
-817 NSELDSEIKAI
+817 NSSLDSEIKDI
-828 SQKSFELTMELG
+828 SHSVFELTMELG
-840 RIDSDNET
+840 RIDSDNAT
-848 FFKVQDNL
+848 YFKVQDNL
-856 KTIEKYNKELYN
+856 KNIEEYNNELYKINKEL
-868 LNNEIDKTSN
+868 DKTN
-878 TIQELSKFNSKVL
+878 NMIQELSKFNSKVL

-901 LQKVAKFLNTDPSLK
+901 LQKVAKYLNTDESLK

-929 PTLNIKM
+929 PTLNIKL

-967 QTLGTVSILLLDET
+967 QTLGSVSILLLDET

-986 TETVIEGIEI
+986 SETVIEGIEI

-1020 TIRVALEENG
+1020 TIRVTLGENG

>member
-16 TYNPTP
+16 TYNPEP
-22 GFRLN
+22 NFRLN

-38 LVTSRNID
+38 LVSSRNID

-141 SIPNRSKDAD
+141 TVPNRSKDAD

-186 FKDFKGINNIVS
+186 FKEIKNIVS

-221 DDSIERVSTKGLFLE
+221 DDSLERVSTKGLFLE
-236 FKYTQDESEIKE
+236 FKYTNTESE
-248 SLVQEGQTQETSTN
+248 LLEGNITGTEN
-262 PVVLK
+262 PVVVR
-267 LDPKLSS
+267 LDPKVQNS
-274 EKSIDI
+274 EKVDI
-280 TKISISPEEML
+280 SKISISPEEML
-291 KEFSKNLSK
+291 KEFSKTLTK

-306 NTVVSKVFDN
+306 NTVVSKVFEN
-316 NTVPDLRVK
+316 NLVPDLRVK

-338 NIDFNFENFNGL
+338 DIDFNFDNFNGL
-350 TTIKGDIGSGKSTL
+350 TVIKGDIGSGKSTL

-369 FMLFGRLSGY
+369 FMLFGRLPGY
-379 SKTDYTS
+379 AKNDFSS
-386 VFKGKFRGTLELEYK
+386 VFKGKFKGTLELEYK
-401 GVSYVITRTL
+401 GINYVITRTL
-411 NSLEYT
+411 SSLEYT

-486 DSEIDVLRENL
+486 DNEVETLKDSLKEKE
-497 RTSEDNRTVLDTKKK
+497 EQRTVLDTKKQ
-512 VLEVFNS
+512 VLEVFNE
-519 QNKDLTLRDKKET
+519 QNKDIVLRDKEAT
-532 EEKIKVLTEEINSLN
+532 ESKIEELNNNINSLN
-547 DIKNTNN
+547 LIKEQNNSKITDIKVELTKLSTDFN
-554 LKVARFEAKLAEKNA
+554 LNLSKTD
-569 LFNFNEQKVS
+569 

-584 VSNIKLLK
+584 VSNIKTLK
-592 EKNTE
+592 EEIKEKE
-597 LEAQKEQLS
+597 LYKEQLE
-606 QSVKDLCLPEFNE
+606 QNVKDLDVPVLNE
-619 DSPELDNASI
+619 ESPELDNQKI
-629 LELET
+629 HELET
-634 LIKSTQSQ
+634 LIKGTQSQ
-642 INSRNVT
+642 INTKTVS

-656 IDSVSN
+656 LNSLLN
-662 HPEVCPTC
+662 HPEVCPQC
-670 GQKWCTNRTKESTDA
+670 GQKWC
-685 LEKLKEKVKALE
+685 VKDSKIQNGLE
-697 ESINSLES
+697 EKIKTLEDYINSLES
-705 EKNLYQIR
+705 EKNIYLVR
-713 KQNVYSSFNSEMEI
+713 KQNVYDSFNSKMEL
-727 FKSKKQTYD
+727 FKSLKQKYNTK
-736 ESLKEYNRNLKTL
+736 LKEYNQNLETIEKIKT
-749 EEIKQTESYIENNKN
+749 IESYIENNKN
-764 KILLLKNSLLTL
+764 KINNLKQDLNEL
-776 KDDDALK
+776 KDDSSLK
-783 EFLKVEGIEFK
+783 KFLKVQNNMFV
-794 FDTDKA
+794 FDQKTQ
-800 LSEINSL
+800 
-807 KTEIQKVSAK
+807 KTEMLELIKEEDKLK
-817 NSELDSEIKAI
+817 NENSSLDSKIKDV
-828 SQKSFELTMELG
+828 SHSVFELTMELG

-848 FFKVQDNL
+848 YFKVQDNL
-856 KTIEKYNKELYN
+856 KNIEEYNNELYKINKEL
-868 LNNEIDKTSN
+868 DKTN
-878 TIQELSKFNSKVL
+878 NMIQELSKFNSKVL

-901 LQKVAKFLNTDPSLK
+901 LQKVAKYLNTDESLK

-929 PTLNIKM
+929 PTLNIKL

-967 QTLGTVSILLLDET
+967 QTLGSVSILLLDET

-986 TETVIEGIEI
+986 SETVIEGIEI

-1020 TIRVALEENG
+1020 TIRVTLGENG

>member
-16 TYNPTP
+16 TYNPEP
-22 GFRLN
+22 NFRLN

-38 LVTSRNID
+38 LVTSKNID

-141 SIPNRSKDAD
+141 TIPNRSKDAD

-186 FKDFKGINNIVS
+186 FKEIKNIVS

-236 FKYTQDESEIKE
+236 FKYTKTESE
-248 SLVQEGQTQETSTN
+248 LLEGNQNGLNTEN
-262 PVVLK
+262 PVVVR
-267 LDPKLSS
+267 LDPKVQNS
-274 EKSIDI
+274 EKVDI
-280 TKISISPEEML
+280 SKISISPEEML
-291 KEFSKNLSK
+291 KEFSKNLTK

-306 NTVVSKVFDN
+306 NTVVSKVFEN
-316 NTVPDLRVK
+316 NLVPDLRVK

-338 NIDFNFENFNGL
+338 DIDFNFDNFNGL
-350 TTIKGDIGSGKSTL
+350 TVIKGDIGSGKSTL

-369 FMLFGRLSGY
+369 FMLFGRLPGY
-379 SKTDYTS
+379 AKNDFSS
-386 VFKGKFRGTLELEYK
+386 VFKGKFKGTLELEYK
-401 GVSYVITRTL
+401 GINYVITRTL
-411 NSLEYT
+411 SSLEYT

-461 SDTSRVSFLSNL
+461 SDTNRVSFLSNL

-486 DSEIDVLRENL
+486 DNEVETLKDSLKEKE
-497 RTSEDNRTVLDTKKK
+497 EQRTVLDTKKQ
-512 VLEVFNS
+512 VLEVFNE
-519 QNKDLTLRDKKET
+519 QNKDIVLRDKEAT
-532 EEKIKVLTEEINSLN
+532 ESKIEELNNNINSLN
-547 DIKNTNN
+547 LIKEQNNSKITDIKVELTKLSTDFN
-554 LKVARFEAKLAEKNA
+554 LNLSKTE
-569 LFNFNEQKVS
+569 

-584 VSNIKLLK
+584 VSNIKTLK
-592 EKNTE
+592 EEIKEKE
-597 LEAQKEQLS
+597 LYKEQLE
-606 QSVKDLCLPEFNE
+606 QNVKDLEVPVLNE
-619 DSPELDNASI
+619 ESPELDNHKI
-629 LELET
+629 HELET
-634 LIKSTQSQ
+634 LIKGTQSQ
-642 INSRNVT
+642 INSKTVS
-649 LELAKEK
+649 LGLAKEK
-656 IDSVSN
+656 LDSLLN
-662 HPEVCPTC
+662 HPEVCPVC
-670 GQKWCTNRTKESTDA
+670 GQRWCVKDTKI
-685 LEKLKEKVKALE
+685 KVKDLE
-697 ESINSLES
+697 EKIKTLEDFINSLES
-705 EKNLYQIR
+705 EKNIYLVR
-713 KQNVYSSFNSEMEI
+713 KQRVYDSFNSKMEL
-727 FKSKKQTYD
+727 FKTQKEKYNTK
-736 ESLKEYNRNLKTL
+736 LKEYNQNLEIIEKIKT
-749 EEIKQTESYIENNKN
+749 IESYIENNKN
-764 KILLLKNSLLTL
+764 KINNLKQDLNEL
-776 KDDDALK
+776 KDDSSLK
-783 EFLKVEGIEFK
+783 KFLKVQDDMFV
-794 FDTDKA
+794 FDQKTQ
-800 LSEINSL
+800 
-807 KTEIQKVSAK
+807 KTEMLELIKEANELKDK
-817 NSELDSEIKAI
+817 NSSLDSEIKDI
-828 SQKSFELTMELG
+828 SHSVFELTMELG
-840 RIDSDNET
+840 RIDSDNAT
-848 FFKVQDNL
+848 YFKVQDNL
-856 KTIEKYNKELYN
+856 KNIEEYNNELYKINKEL
-868 LNNEIDKTSN
+868 DKTN
-878 TIQELSKFNSKVL
+878 NMIQELSKFNSKVL

-901 LQKVAKFLNTDPSLK
+901 LQKVAKYLNTDESLK

-929 PTLNIKM
+929 PTLNIKL

-967 QTLGTVSILLLDET
+967 QTLGSVSILLLDET

-986 TETVIEGIEI
+986 SETVIEGIEI

-1020 TIRVALEENG
+1020 TIRVTLGENG

>member
-16 TYNPTP
+16 TYNPEP
-22 GFRLN
+22 NFRLN

-38 LVTSRNID
+38 LVASKNID

-141 SIPNRSKDAD
+141 TVPNRSKDAD

-186 FKDFKGINNIVS
+186 FKEIKNIVS

-221 DDSIERVSTKGLFLE
+221 DDSIERVSTKGQFLE
-236 FKYTQDESEIKE
+236 FKYTKTETE
-248 SLVQEGQTQETSTN
+248 LLEGNITGTEN
-262 PVVLK
+262 PVVLR
-267 LDPKLSS
+267 LDPKVQNS
-274 EKSIDI
+274 EKVDI
-280 TKISISPEEML
+280 SKISISPEEML
-291 KEFSKNLSK
+291 KEFSKTWGLTK

-306 NTVVSKVFDN
+306 NTVVSKVFEN
-316 NTVPDLRVK
+316 NLVPDLRVK

-338 NIDFNFENFNGL
+338 DIDFNFDNFNGL
-350 TTIKGDIGSGKSTL
+350 TVIKGDIGSGKSTL

-369 FMLFGRLSGY
+369 FMLFGRLPGY
-379 SKTDYTS
+379 AKNDFSS
-386 VFKGKFRGTLELEYK
+386 VFKGKFKGTLELEYR
-401 GVSYVITRTL
+401 GINYVITRTL
-411 NSLEYT
+411 SSLEYT
-417 KNSIPQESNRKTD
+417 KNNTPQESNRKTD

-486 DSEIDVLRENL
+486 DNEVENLKDVLKEK
-497 RTSEDNRTVLDTKKK
+497 EEQRTVLDTKKK
-512 VLEVFNS
+512 VLEVFNE
-519 QNKDLTLRDKKET
+519 QNKDIVLRDKEATQSKI
-532 EEKIKVLTEEINSLN
+532 EELNNNINSLN
-547 DIKNTNN
+547 LVKEQNNSKITDIKVELTKLSADFN
-554 LKVARFEAKLAEKNA
+554 LNLNKTE
-569 LFNFNEQKVS
+569 

-584 VSNIKLLK
+584 VSNIKTLK
-592 EKNTE
+592 EEIKEEE
-597 LEAQKEQLS
+597 LYREQLEHK
-606 QSVKDLCLPEFNE
+606 VKDLDVPVFNE
-619 DSPELDNASI
+619 ESPELDNQKI
-629 LELET
+629 QELET
-634 LIKSTQSQ
+634 LIKGTQSQ
-642 INSRNVT
+642 INSKTVS
-649 LELAKEK
+649 LGLAKEK
-656 IDSVSN
+656 LDSLLN
-662 HPEVCPTC
+662 HPEVCPQC
-670 GQKWCTNRTKESTDA
+670 GQKWCIKDTKINT
-685 LEKLKEKVKALE
+685 VLE
-697 ESINSLES
+697 EKIKVLEDSINTLES
-705 EKNLYQIR
+705 EKNIYLVR
-713 KQNVYSSFNSEMEI
+713 KQNVYDSFNSKMEL
-727 FKSKKQTYD
+727 FKSLKQKYNTK
-736 ESLKEYNRNLKTL
+736 LKEYNQNLETIEKIKT
-749 EEIKQTESYIENNKN
+749 IESYIENNKN
-764 KILLLKNSLLTL
+764 KINNLKQDLNSL
-776 KDDDALK
+776 KDDSSLK
-783 EFLKVEGIEFK
+783 KFLKVQDDMFVLDQKTQKTQMLELIKE
-794 FDTDKA
+794 A
-800 LSEINSL
+800 NEL
-807 KTEIQKVSAK
+807 KDK
-817 NSELDSEIKAI
+817 NSSLDSKIKDV
-828 SQKSFELTMELG
+828 SHSVFELTMELG

-848 FFKVQDNL
+848 YFKIQDNL
-856 KTIEKYNKELYN
+856 KNIEEYNNELYKINKEL
-868 LNNEIDKTSN
+868 DKTN
-878 TIQELSKFNSKVL
+878 NMIQELSKFNSKVL

-901 LQKVAKFLNTDPSLK
+901 LQKVAKYLNKDESLK

-929 PTLNIKM
+929 PTLNIKL

-967 QTLGTVSILLLDET
+967 QTLGSVSILLLDET

-986 TETVIEGIEI
+986 SETVIEGIEI

-1020 TIRVALEENG
+1020 TIRVTLGENG